1 MTRRYAIILLTVLLS
16 ILTAGAVTVSPRIFR
31 NYTAANGLADNGAQ
45 TIHCTKTGRLVI
57 STKGQINFYDGSAFS
72 YIDPIDENVYA
83 LPEYHGNYHLYFDKY
98 HHIWLKNT
106 GSVTCVELITER
118 FVQSIDDVFAEFG
131 VKERVLDLFVDR
143 RGVVW
148 LLTANGLY
156 SVETKRYIRP
166 RTGLNLQD
174 LEIYKDKYLML
185 FYQNGMM
192 DMYDTTTGKRI
203 VESRPYA
210 DSDARLYT
218 ASSAL
223 LLDSTKVYQL
233 RNGAKEAIL
242 MQYDAPTR
250 QWSELL
256 RTPYHMNNMAKRDSL
271 LFVPCEYGYWTLNLN
286 SHEATHYEGLMLG
299 NGQSLETDINV
310 IAFDR
315 QGGMWAGTETRG
327 ILYSKPYKHPFIPYA
342 WGTPTADQLGAM
354 MDHVNQYPKFRNRN
368 VNCVFKDSR
377 GWTWVGTA
385 QGLQVY
391 RRESDL
397 LPQVYTTKDG
407 LYNNIVHS
415 VVEDRDH
422 HIWVATSYGISVVL
436 FNEDDRVHYINSYN
450 QYDNVPNEVFVNGKA
465 ILLPDG
471 KIAMQS
477 LDHVVLFDPTKM
489 ATLDNDYPFKIYPK
503 LIKLMVNGIDVNPT
517 TEIDGNRILDRALS
531 RIWGIALNYN
541 QNSITMVFSALNYF
555 RPQQTFYRVRV
566 LGLDEEWRV
575 VSPFSSPDMVDKDG
589 LLHLPLIALRPGNY
603 TIQVQAS
610 LAPDVWDT
618 KPYEWTIE
626 INEPWWRSVGMFG
639 LLAFVL
645 VVMAGINL
653 FYYMKNANLRAMRN
667 SEEVGLINRIYSFVD
682 RCNMSTEVL
691 EPVVEEYTSTQ
702 PDPQVELDEDFLKIY
717 KKIAPVVE
725 LERKKKKMTMRRL
738 SNAAGMDAKTFYQ
751 VITTNI
757 FKSPRPLI
765 KQARLQKVERM
776 LRNTKEPLD
785 VIADKCGFISAN
797 FMIASFF
804 QVHRIT
810 PEQYRKKH

>member
-16 ILTAGAVTVSPRIFR
+16 ILTAGAVNVSPRIFR

-45 TIHCTKTGRLVI
+45 TILCTKTGRLVI
-57 STKGQINFYDGSAFS
+57 TTAGQINFYDGASFS
-72 YIDPIDENVYA
+72 YIDPLDENIYA
-83 LPEYHGNYHLYFDKY
+83 LSEYRGNYHLYFDKY

-118 FVQSIDDVFAEFG
+118 FVSSIEDVFAEFG
-131 VKERVLDLFVDR
+131 VKERVMDLFVDR
-143 RGVVW
+143 TGVVW

-156 SVETKRYIRP
+156 SVATKQYIKP
-166 RTGLNLQD
+166 RAGLNLQD
-174 LEIYKDKYLML
+174 LEVYKDKFLML
-185 FYQNGMM
+185 FYENGLME
-192 DMYDTTTGKRI
+192 MYDIAKGKRLT
-203 VESRPYA
+203 ENRPYN
-210 DSDARLYT
+210 DEMARHYA
-218 ASSAL
+218 ASSL
-223 LLDSTKVYQL
+223 TLLDSTKVYQI

-242 MQYDAPTR
+242 MQYDVPRKEWT
-250 QWSELL
+250 ELL
-256 RTPYHMNNMAKRDSL
+256 RTPYHLNSLVKHDSL
-271 LFVPCEYGYWTLNLN
+271 LYVPCEYGYWTVHEN
-286 SHEATHYEGLMLG
+286 SYETTHIEALSIVFGEP
-299 NGQSLETDINV
+299 LETDINV

-315 QGGMWAGTETRG
+315 QGGMWAGTENRG
-327 ILYSKPYKHPFIPYA
+327 ILYSMPYKQPFHAYP
-342 WGTPTADQLGAM
+342 WGTPIANQLGSM
-354 MDHVNQYPKFRNRN
+354 MSNVNQGPKFRDRT

-377 GWTWVGTA
+377 GWTWVGTS
-385 QGLQVY
+385 QGLLVY

-436 FNEDDRVHYINSYN
+436 FNEDGKVHFINSYN
-450 QYDNVPNEVFVNGKA
+450 EYDHVPNEAFVNGKA
-465 ILLPDG
+465 MLLPDG
-471 KIAMQS
+471 QIAMQS

-489 ATLDNDYPFKIYPK
+489 STLDNDYPFNIYPK

-517 TEIDGNRILDRALS
+517 TEIDGKRILDRALS
-531 RIWGIALNYN
+531 RIWGLDLNYN
-541 QNSITMVFSALNYF
+541 QNSLTLVFSALNYF

-575 VSPFSSPDMVDKDG
+575 LSSFCSDMVDKDG
-589 LLHLPLIALRPGNY
+589 LLHLPLIALRPGHY

-610 LAPDVWDT
+610 LSPDVWDT
-618 KPYEWTIE
+618 KPYEWTIDV
-626 INEPWWRSVGMFG
+626 NEPWWRSVGMFG

-667 SEEVGLINRIYSFVD
+667 SEEIGLINRIYAFVD
-682 RCNMSTEVL
+682 RCNTSAEVL
-691 EPVVEEYTSTQ
+691 EPVVEEYTSAQ

-717 KKIAPVVE
+717 KKIAHVVE
-725 LERKKKKMTMRRL
+725 FERKKKKMTMRRL

-765 KQARLQKVERM
+765 KQARLQQAERM
-776 LRNTKEPLD
+776 LRNTKEPLE
-785 VIADKCGFISAN
+785 VIADKCGFISVN
-797 FMIASFF
+797 FLISQFF
-804 QVHRIT
+804 QVYRVT
-810 PEQYRKKH
+810 PDQYRRKR

>member
-16 ILTAGAVTVSPRIFR
+16 ILTAGAVNVSPRVFR

-45 TIHCTKTGRLVI
+45 TILCTKTGRLVI
-57 STKGQINFYDGSAFS
+57 TTAGQINFYDGASFS
-72 YIDPIDENVYA
+72 YIDPLDENIYA
-83 LPEYHGNYHLYFDKY
+83 LSEYRGNYHLYFDKY

-118 FVQSIDDVFAEFG
+118 FVPSIEDVFAEFG
-131 VKERVLDLFVDR
+131 VKERVMDLFVDR
-143 RGVVW
+143 TGVVW

-156 SVETKRYIRP
+156 SVATKQYIKP
-166 RTGLNLQD
+166 RAGLNLQD
-174 LEIYKDKYLML
+174 LEVYKDKFLML
-185 FYQNGMM
+185 FYENGLME
-192 DMYDTTTGKRI
+192 MYDIAKGKRLT
-203 VESRPYA
+203 ENRPYN
-210 DSDARLYT
+210 DEMARHYA
-218 ASSAL
+218 ASSL
-223 LLDSTKVYQL
+223 TLLDSTKVYQI

-242 MQYDAPTR
+242 MQYDVPRKEWT
-250 QWSELL
+250 ELL
-256 RTPYHMNNMAKRDSL
+256 RTPYHLNSMVKRDSL
-271 LFVPCEYGYWTLNLN
+271 LYVPCEYGYWTVNEN
-286 SHEATHYEGLMLG
+286 NQETTHIEALSIVFGEP
-299 NGQSLETDINV
+299 LETDINV

-315 QGGMWAGTETRG
+315 QGGMWAGTENRG
-327 ILYSKPYKHPFIPYA
+327 ILYSMPYKQPFHAYA
-342 WGTPTADQLGAM
+342 WGTPIANQLGSM
-354 MDHVNQYPKFRNRN
+354 MSNVNQWPKFRDRT

-377 GWTWVGTA
+377 GWTWVGTS

-415 VVEDRDH
+415 IVEDQAH

-436 FNEDDRVHYINSYN
+436 FDEDGKVHFINSYN
-450 QYDNVPNEVFVNGKA
+450 EYDHVPNEVFVNGKA
-465 ILLPDG
+465 MLLPDG
-471 KIAMQS
+471 QIAMQS
-477 LDHVVLFDPTKM
+477 IDHVVLFDPTKM
-489 ATLDNDYPFKIYPK
+489 STLDNSYPFKIYPK
-503 LIKLMVNGIDVNPT
+503 LIKLMVNGIDVTPT
-517 TEIDGNRILDRALS
+517 TEIDGKRILDRALS
-531 RIWGIALNYN
+531 RVWGLDLNYN
-541 QNSITMVFSALNYF
+541 QNSLTLVFSALNYF

-575 VSPFSSPDMVDKDG
+575 LSPFSSDMVDKDG
-589 LLHLPLIALRPGNY
+589 LLHLPLIALRPGHY

-618 KPYEWTIE
+618 KPYEWTIDV
-626 INEPWWRSVGMFG
+626 NEPWWRSVGMFG

-667 SEEVGLINRIYSFVD
+667 SEEIGLINRIYAFVD
-682 RCNMSTEVL
+682 RCNTSAEVL
-691 EPVVEEYTSTQ
+691 EPVVEEYTLAQ

-717 KKIAPVVE
+717 KKIAHVVE
-725 LERKKKKMTMRRL
+725 FERKKKKMTMRRL

-765 KQARLQKVERM
+765 KQARLQQAERM
-776 LRNTKEPLD
+776 LRNTKEPLE
-785 VIADKCGFISAN
+785 VIADKCGFISVN
-797 FMIASFF
+797 FLISQFF
-804 QVHRIT
+804 QVHHVT
-810 PEQYRKKH
+810 PDQYRRKR

>member
-16 ILTAGAVTVSPRIFR
+16 ILTAGAVNVSPRVFR

-45 TIHCTKTGRLVI
+45 TILCTKTGRLVI
-57 STKGQINFYDGSAFS
+57 TTAGQINFYDGASFS
-72 YIDPIDENVYA
+72 YIDPLDENIYA
-83 LPEYHGNYHLYFDKY
+83 LSEYRGNYHLYFDKY

-118 FVQSIDDVFAEFG
+118 FVPSIEDVFAEFG
-131 VKERVLDLFVDR
+131 VKERVMDLFVDR
-143 RGVVW
+143 TGVVW

-156 SVETKRYIRP
+156 SVATKQYIKP
-166 RTGLNLQD
+166 RAGLNLQD
-174 LEIYKDKYLML
+174 LEVYKDKFLML
-185 FYQNGMM
+185 FYENGLME
-192 DMYDTTTGKRI
+192 MYDIAKGKRLT
-203 VESRPYA
+203 ENRPYN
-210 DSDARLYT
+210 DEMARHYA
-218 ASSAL
+218 ASSL
-223 LLDSTKVYQL
+223 VMMDSTKVYQI

-242 MQYDAPTR
+242 MQYDVPRKEWT
-250 QWSELL
+250 ELL
-256 RTPYHMNNMAKRDSL
+256 RTPYHLNSLVKHDSL
-271 LFVPCEYGYWTLNLN
+271 LYVPCEYGYWTV
-286 SHEATHYEGLMLG
+286 HESSYETTHIEALSILS
-299 NGQSLETDINV
+299 GQPLETDINV

-315 QGGMWAGTETRG
+315 QGGMWAGTESRG
-327 ILYSKPYKHPFIPYA
+327 ILYSRPYKPPFIPYA
-342 WGTPTADQLGAM
+342 WGTPTANQLGSM
-354 MDHVNQYPKFRNRN
+354 MSNVNQWPKFRDRT

-377 GWTWVGTA
+377 GWTWVGTS

-415 VVEDRDH
+415 IVEDQAH

-436 FNEDDRVHYINSYN
+436 FDEDDKVHFINSYN
-450 QYDNVPNEVFVNGKA
+450 EYDHVPNEVFVNGKA
-465 ILLPDG
+465 MLLPDG
-471 KIAMQS
+471 QIAMQS

-489 ATLDNDYPFKIYPK
+489 STLDNNYPFKIYPK
-503 LIKLMVNGIDVNPT
+503 LIKLMVNGIDVTPT
-517 TEIDGNRILDRALS
+517 TEIDGKRILDRALS
-531 RIWGIALNYN
+531 RVWGLDLNYN
-541 QNSITMVFSALNYF
+541 QNSLTLVFSALNYF

-566 LGLDEEWRV
+566 LGLDEEWRIL
-575 VSPFSSPDMVDKDG
+575 SPFSSDMVDKDG
-589 LLHLPLIALRPGNY
+589 LLHLPLIALRPGHY

-618 KPYEWTIE
+618 KPYEWTIDV
-626 INEPWWRSVGMFG
+626 NEPWWRSVGMFG

-667 SEEVGLINRIYSFVD
+667 SEEIGLINRIYAFVD
-682 RCNMSTEVL
+682 RCNTSAEVL
-691 EPVVEEYTSTQ
+691 EPVVEEYTSAQ

-717 KKIAPVVE
+717 KKIAHVVE
-725 LERKKKKMTMRRL
+725 FERKKKKMTMRRL

-765 KQARLQKVERM
+765 KQARLQQAERM
-776 LRNTKEPLD
+776 LRNTKEPLE
-785 VIADKCGFISAN
+785 VIADKCGFISVN
-797 FMIASFF
+797 FLISQFF
-804 QVHRIT
+804 QVHHVT
-810 PEQYRKKH
+810 PDQYRRKR

>member
-16 ILTAGAVTVSPRIFR
+16 ILTAGAVNVSPRIFR

-45 TIHCTKTGRLVI
+45 TILCTKTGRLVI
-57 STKGQINFYDGSAFS
+57 TTAGQINFYDGASFS
-72 YIDPIDENVYA
+72 YIDPLDENIYA
-83 LPEYHGNYHLYFDKY
+83 LSDYRGNYHLYFDKY

-118 FVQSIDDVFAEFG
+118 FVPSIEDVFAEFG
-131 VKERVLDLFVDR
+131 VKERVMDLFVDR
-143 RGVVW
+143 TGVVW

-156 SVETKRYIRP
+156 SVATKQYIKP
-166 RTGLNLQD
+166 RAGLNLQD
-174 LEIYKDKYLML
+174 LEVYKDKFLML
-185 FYQNGMM
+185 FYENGLME
-192 DMYDTTTGKRI
+192 MYDIAKGKRLA
-203 VESRPYA
+203 ENRPYN
-210 DSDARLYT
+210 DDMARHYA
-218 ASSAL
+218 ASSL
-223 LLDSTKVYQL
+223 VMMDSTKVYQI
-233 RNGAKEAIL
+233 RNGAKDAIL
-242 MQYDAPTR
+242 MQYDVPRKEWT
-250 QWSELL
+250 ELL
-256 RTPYHMNNMAKRDSL
+256 RTPYHLNSLVKHDSL
-271 LFVPCEYGYWTLNLN
+271 LYVPCEYGYWTV
-286 SHEATHYEGLMLG
+286 HESSYETTHIEALSIMS
-299 NGQSLETDINV
+299 GQPLETDINV

-315 QGGMWAGTETRG
+315 QGGMWAGTESRG
-327 ILYSKPYKHPFIPYA
+327 ILYSRPYKPPFIPYA
-342 WGTPTADQLGAM
+342 WGTPTANQLGSM
-354 MDHVNQYPKFRNRN
+354 MSNVNQWPKFRDRT

-377 GWTWVGTA
+377 GWTWVGTS

-415 VVEDRDH
+415 IVEDQAH

-436 FNEDDRVHYINSYN
+436 FDEDDKVHFINSYN
-450 QYDNVPNEVFVNGKA
+450 EYDHVPNEVFVNGKA
-465 ILLPDG
+465 MLLPDG
-471 KIAMQS
+471 QIAMQS

-489 ATLDNDYPFKIYPK
+489 STLDNSYPFKIYPK
-503 LIKLMVNGIDVNPT
+503 LIKLMVNGIDVTPT
-517 TEIDGNRILDRALS
+517 TEIDGKRILDRALS
-531 RIWGIALNYN
+531 RVWGLDLNYN
-541 QNSITMVFSALNYF
+541 QNSLTLVFSALNYF

-575 VSPFSSPDMVDKDG
+575 LSPFSSDMVDKDG
-589 LLHLPLIALRPGNY
+589 LLHLPLIALRPGHY

-618 KPYEWTIE
+618 RPYEWTIDV
-626 INEPWWRSVGMFG
+626 NEPWWRSVGLFG

-667 SEEVGLINRIYSFVD
+667 SEEIGLINRIYAFVD
-682 RCNMSTEVL
+682 RCNTSTEVL
-691 EPVVEEYTSTQ
+691 EPVVEEYTLAQ

-717 KKIAPVVE
+717 KKIAHVVE
-725 LERKKKKMTMRRL
+725 FERKKKKMTMRRL

-765 KQARLQKVERM
+765 KQARLQQAERM
-776 LRNTKEPLD
+776 LRNTKEPLE
-785 VIADKCGFISAN
+785 VIADKCGFISVN
-797 FMIASFF
+797 FLISQFF
-804 QVHRIT
+804 QVHHVT
-810 PEQYRKKH
+810 PDQYRRKR

>member
-16 ILTAGAVTVSPRIFR
+16 ILTAGAVNVSPRIFR

-57 STKGQINFYDGSAFS
+57 TTAGQINFFDGASFS
-72 YIDPIDENVYA
+72 YIDPLDENIYA
-83 LPEYHGNYHLYFDKY
+83 LSEYRGNYHLYFDKY

-118 FVQSIDDVFAEFG
+118 FVPSIEDVFAEFG
-131 VKERVLDLFVDR
+131 VKERVMDLFVDR
-143 RGVVW
+143 TGVVW

-156 SVETKRYIRP
+156 SVATKQYIKTRA
-166 RTGLNLQD
+166 GLNLQD
-174 LEIYKDKYLML
+174 LEVYKDKFLML
-185 FYQNGMM
+185 FYENGLME
-192 DMYDTTTGKRI
+192 MYDIAKGKRLT
-203 VESRPYA
+203 ENRPYN
-210 DSDARLYT
+210 DEMARHFA
-218 ASSAL
+218 ASSL
-223 LLDSTKVYQL
+223 TLLDSTKVYQI

-242 MQYDAPTR
+242 MQYDVPRKEWT
-250 QWSELL
+250 ELL
-256 RTPYHMNNMAKRDSL
+256 RTPYHLNSMVKRDSL
-271 LFVPCEYGYWTLNLN
+271 LYVPCEYGYWTVNEN
-286 SHEATHYEGLMLG
+286 NQETTHSEALSIVS
-299 NGQSLETDINV
+299 GQPLETDINV

-315 QGGMWAGTETRG
+315 QGGMWAGTENRG
-327 ILYSKPYKHPFIPYA
+327 ILYSMPYKQPFHAYA
-342 WGTPTADQLGAM
+342 WGTPIANQLGSM
-354 MDHVNQYPKFRNRN
+354 MSNVNQGPKFRDRT

-377 GWTWVGTA
+377 GWTWVGTS

-415 VVEDRDH
+415 IVEDQAH

-436 FNEDDRVHYINSYN
+436 FNEDGRVHYINSYN
-450 QYDNVPNEVFVNGKA
+450 EYDHVPNEAFVNGKA
-465 ILLPDG
+465 MLLPDG
-471 KIAMQS
+471 QIAMQS

-489 ATLDNDYPFKIYPK
+489 ATLDSNYPFKIYPK
-503 LIKLMVNGIDVNPT
+503 LIKLYVNGVDVNPT
-517 TEIDGNRILDRALS
+517 TEIDGKRILDRALS
-531 RIWGIALNYN
+531 RIWGLDLNYN
-541 QNSITMVFSALNYF
+541 QNSLTLVFSALNYF

-575 VSPFSSPDMVDKDG
+575 LSSFSSDMVDKDG
-589 LLHLPLIALRPGNY
+589 LLHLPLIALRPGHY
-603 TIQVQAS
+603 SIQVQAS

-618 KPYEWTIE
+618 KPYEWTIDV
-626 INEPWWRSVGMFG
+626 NEPWWRSVGMFG
-639 LLAFVL
+639 LLGFVL

-667 SEEVGLINRIYSFVD
+667 SEEIGLINRIYAFVD
-682 RCNMSTEVL
+682 RCNTSAEVL
-691 EPVVEEYTSTQ
+691 EPVVEEYTSAQ

-717 KKIAPVVE
+717 KKIAHVVE
-725 LERKKKKMTMRRL
+725 FERKKKKMTMRRL

-765 KQARLQKVERM
+765 KQARLQQAERM
-776 LRNTKEPLD
+776 LRNTKEPLE
-785 VIADKCGFISAN
+785 VIADKCGFISVN
-797 FMIASFF
+797 FLISQFF
-804 QVHRIT
+804 HVYRVT
-810 PEQYRKKH
+810 PDQYRRKR

>member
-16 ILTAGAVTVSPRIFR
+16 ILTAGAVNVSPRIFR

-45 TIHCTKTGRLVI
+45 TILCTKTGRLVI
-57 STKGQINFYDGSAFS
+57 TTAGQINFYDGASFS
-72 YIDPIDENVYA
+72 YIDPLDENIYA
-83 LPEYHGNYHLYFDKY
+83 LSDYRGNYHLYFDKY

-118 FVQSIDDVFAEFG
+118 FVPSIEDVFAEFG
-131 VKERVLDLFVDR
+131 VKERVMDLFVDR
-143 RGVVW
+143 TGVVW

-156 SVETKRYIRP
+156 SVATKQYIKP
-166 RTGLNLQD
+166 RAGLNLQD
-174 LEIYKDKYLML
+174 LEVYKDKFLML
-185 FYQNGMM
+185 FYENGLME
-192 DMYDTTTGKRI
+192 MYDIAKGKRLT
-203 VESRPYA
+203 ENRPYN
-210 DSDARLYT
+210 DEMARHYA
-218 ASSAL
+218 ASSL
-223 LLDSTKVYQL
+223 VMMDSTKVYQI
-233 RNGAKEAIL
+233 RNGAKDAIL
-242 MQYDAPTR
+242 MQYDVPRKEWT
-250 QWSELL
+250 ELL
-256 RTPYHMNNMAKRDSL
+256 RTPYHLNSLVKHDSL
-271 LFVPCEYGYWTLNLN
+271 LYVPCEYGYWTV
-286 SHEATHYEGLMLG
+286 HESSYETTHIEALSIMS
-299 NGQSLETDINV
+299 GQPLETDINV

-315 QGGMWAGTETRG
+315 QGGMWAGTESRG
-327 ILYSKPYKHPFIPYA
+327 ILYSRPYKPPFIPYA
-342 WGTPTADQLGAM
+342 WGTPTANQLGSM
-354 MDHVNQYPKFRNRN
+354 MSNVNQWPKFRDRT

-377 GWTWVGTA
+377 GWTWVGTS

-415 VVEDRDH
+415 IVEDQAH

-436 FNEDDRVHYINSYN
+436 FDEDDKVHFINSYN
-450 QYDNVPNEVFVNGKA
+450 EYDHVPNEVFVNGKA
-465 ILLPDG
+465 MLLPDG
-471 KIAMQS
+471 QIAMQS

-489 ATLDNDYPFKIYPK
+489 STLDNSYPFKIYPK

-517 TEIDGNRILDRALS
+517 TEIDGKRILDRALS
-531 RIWGIALNYN
+531 RVWGLDLNYN
-541 QNSITMVFSALNYF
+541 QNSLTLVFSALNYF

-575 VSPFSSPDMVDKDG
+575 LSPFSSDMVDKDG
-589 LLHLPLIALRPGNY
+589 LLHLPLIALRPGHY

-618 KPYEWTIE
+618 RPYEWTIDV
-626 INEPWWRSVGMFG
+626 NEPWWRSVGLFG

-667 SEEVGLINRIYSFVD
+667 SEEIGLINRIYAFVD
-682 RCNMSTEVL
+682 RCNTSAEVL
-691 EPVVEEYTSTQ
+691 EPVVEEYTSAQ

-717 KKIAPVVE
+717 KKIAHVVE
-725 LERKKKKMTMRRL
+725 FERKKKKMTMRRL

-765 KQARLQKVERM
+765 KQARLQQAERM
-776 LRNTKEPLD
+776 LRNTKEPLE
-785 VIADKCGFISAN
+785 VIADKCGFISVN
-797 FMIASFF
+797 FLISQFF
-804 QVHRIT
+804 QVHHVT
-810 PEQYRKKH
+810 PDQYRRKR

>member
-16 ILTAGAVTVSPRIFR
+16 ILTAGAVNVSPRIFR

-45 TIHCTKTGRLVI
+45 TILCTKTGRLVI
-57 STKGQINFYDGSAFS
+57 TTAGQINFYDGASFS
-72 YIDPIDENVYA
+72 YIDPLDENIYA
-83 LPEYHGNYHLYFDKY
+83 LSDYRGNYHLYFDKY

-118 FVQSIDDVFAEFG
+118 FVPSIEDVFAEFG
-131 VKERVLDLFVDR
+131 VKERVMDLFVDR
-143 RGVVW
+143 TGVVW

-156 SVETKRYIRP
+156 SVATKQYIKP
-166 RTGLNLQD
+166 RAGLNLQD
-174 LEIYKDKYLML
+174 LEVYKDKFLML
-185 FYQNGMM
+185 FYENGLME
-192 DMYDTTTGKRI
+192 MYDIAKGKRLA
-203 VESRPYA
+203 ENRPYN
-210 DSDARLYT
+210 DDMARHYS
-218 ASSAL
+218 ASSL
-223 LLDSTKVYQL
+223 VMMDSTKVYQI
-233 RNGAKEAIL
+233 RNGAKDAIL
-242 MQYDAPTR
+242 MQYDVPRKEWT
-250 QWSELL
+250 ELL
-256 RTPYHMNNMAKRDSL
+256 RTPYHLNSLVKHDSL
-271 LFVPCEYGYWTLNLN
+271 LYVPCEYGYWTV
-286 SHEATHYEGLMLG
+286 HESSYETNHIEALSIVS
-299 NGQSLETDINV
+299 GQPLETDINV

-315 QGGMWAGTETRG
+315 QGGMWAGTESRG
-327 ILYSKPYKHPFIPYA
+327 ILYSRPYKPPFIPYA
-342 WGTPTADQLGAM
+342 WGTPTANQLGSM
-354 MDHVNQYPKFRNRN
+354 MSNVNQWPKFRDRT

-377 GWTWVGTA
+377 GWTWVGTS

-415 VVEDRDH
+415 IVEDQAH

-436 FNEDDRVHYINSYN
+436 FDEDGKVHFINSYN
-450 QYDNVPNEVFVNGKA
+450 EYDHVPNEVFVNGKA
-465 ILLPDG
+465 MLLPDG
-471 KIAMQS
+471 QIAMQS

-489 ATLDNDYPFKIYPK
+489 STLDNNYPFKIYPK
-503 LIKLMVNGIDVNPT
+503 LIKLMVNGIDVTPT
-517 TEIDGNRILDRALS
+517 TEIDGKRILNRALS
-531 RIWGIALNYN
+531 RVWGLDLNYN
-541 QNSITMVFSALNYF
+541 QNSLTLVFSALNYF

-575 VSPFSSPDMVDKDG
+575 LSPFSSDMVDKDG
-589 LLHLPLIALRPGNY
+589 LLHLPLIALRPGHY

-618 KPYEWTIE
+618 RPYEWTIDV
-626 INEPWWRSVGMFG
+626 NEPWWRSVGLFG

-667 SEEVGLINRIYSFVD
+667 SEEIGLINRIYAFVD
-682 RCNMSTEVL
+682 RCNTSAEVL
-691 EPVVEEYTSTQ
+691 EPVVEEYTSSQ
-702 PDPQVELDEDFLKIY
+702 LDPQVELDADFLKIY

-765 KQARLQKVERM
+765 KQARLQQAERM
-776 LRNTKEPLD
+776 LRNTKEPLE
-785 VIADKCGFISAN
+785 VIADKCGFISVN
-797 FMIASFF
+797 FLISQFF
-804 QVHRIT
+804 QVYRVT
-810 PEQYRKKH
+810 PDQYRRKR

>member
-16 ILTAGAVTVSPRIFR
+16 ILTAGAVNVSPRIFR

-45 TIHCTKTGRLVI
+45 TILCTKTGRLVI
-57 STKGQINFYDGSAFS
+57 TTAGQINFYDGASFS
-72 YIDPIDENVYA
+72 YIDPLDENIYA
-83 LPEYHGNYHLYFDKY
+83 LSEYRGNYHLYFDKY

-118 FVQSIDDVFAEFG
+118 FVSSIEDVFAEFG
-131 VKERVLDLFVDR
+131 VKERVMDLFVDR
-143 RGVVW
+143 TGVVW

-156 SVETKRYIRP
+156 SVATKQYIKP
-166 RTGLNLQD
+166 RAGLNLQD
-174 LEIYKDKYLML
+174 LEVYKDKFLML
-185 FYQNGMM
+185 FYENGLME
-192 DMYDTTTGKRI
+192 MYDIAKGKRLA
-203 VESRPYA
+203 ENRPYN
-210 DSDARLYT
+210 DDMARHYA
-218 ASSAL
+218 ASSL
-223 LLDSTKVYQL
+223 VMMDSTKVYQI
-233 RNGAKEAIL
+233 RNGAKDAIL
-242 MQYDAPTR
+242 MQYDVPRKEWT
-250 QWSELL
+250 ELL
-256 RTPYHMNNMAKRDSL
+256 RTPYHLNSLVKHDSL
-271 LFVPCEYGYWTLNLN
+271 LYVPCEYGYWTV
-286 SHEATHYEGLMLG
+286 HESSYETTHIEALSIVS
-299 NGQSLETDINV
+299 GQPLETDINV

-315 QGGMWAGTETRG
+315 QGGMWAGTESRG
-327 ILYSKPYKHPFIPYA
+327 ILYSRPYKPPFIPYA
-342 WGTPTADQLGAM
+342 WGTPTANQLGSM
-354 MDHVNQYPKFRNRN
+354 MSNVNQWPKFRDRT

-377 GWTWVGTA
+377 GWTWVGTS

-415 VVEDRDH
+415 IVEDQAH

-436 FNEDDRVHYINSYN
+436 FDEDDKVHFINSYN
-450 QYDNVPNEVFVNGKA
+450 EYDHVPNEVFVNGKA
-465 ILLPDG
+465 MLLPDG
-471 KIAMQS
+471 QIAMQS

-489 ATLDNDYPFKIYPK
+489 STLDNNYPFKIYPK
-503 LIKLMVNGIDVNPT
+503 LIKLMVNGIDVTPT
-517 TEIDGNRILDRALS
+517 TEIDGKRILDRALS
-531 RIWGIALNYN
+531 RVWGLDLNYN
-541 QNSITMVFSALNYF
+541 QNSLTLVFSALNYF

-575 VSPFSSPDMVDKDG
+575 LSPFSSDMVDKDG
-589 LLHLPLIALRPGNY
+589 LLHLPLIALRPGHY

-618 KPYEWTIE
+618 KPYEWTIDV
-626 INEPWWRSVGMFG
+626 NEPWWRSVGLFG

-667 SEEVGLINRIYSFVD
+667 SEEIGLINRIYAFVD
-682 RCNMSTEVL
+682 RCNTSTEVL
-691 EPVVEEYTSTQ
+691 EPVVEEYTLAQ

-717 KKIAPVVE
+717 KKIAHVVE
-725 LERKKKKMTMRRL
+725 FERKKKKMTMRRL

-765 KQARLQKVERM
+765 KQARLQQAERM
-776 LRNTKEPLD
+776 LRNTKEPLE
-785 VIADKCGFISAN
+785 VIADKCGFISVN
-797 FMIASFF
+797 FLISQFF
-804 QVHRIT
+804 QVHHVT
-810 PEQYRKKH
+810 PDQYRRKR

>member
-16 ILTAGAVTVSPRIFR
+16 ILTAGAVNVSPRIFR

-45 TIHCTKTGRLVI
+45 TILCTKTGRLVI
-57 STKGQINFYDGSAFS
+57 TTAGQINFYDGASFS
-72 YIDPIDENVYA
+72 YIDPLDENIYA
-83 LPEYHGNYHLYFDKY
+83 LSDYRGNYHLYFDKY

-118 FVQSIDDVFAEFG
+118 FVPSIEDVFAEFG
-131 VKERVLDLFVDR
+131 VKERVMDLFVDR
-143 RGVVW
+143 TGVVW

-156 SVETKRYIRP
+156 SVETKQYIKP
-166 RTGLNLQD
+166 RAGLNLQD
-174 LEIYKDKYLML
+174 LEVYKDKFLML
-185 FYQNGMM
+185 FYENGLME
-192 DMYDTTTGKRI
+192 MYDIAKGKRLT
-203 VESRPYA
+203 ENRPYN
-210 DSDARLYT
+210 DEMARHYA
-218 ASSAL
+218 ASSL
-223 LLDSTKVYQL
+223 VMMDSTKVYQI

-242 MQYDAPTR
+242 MQYDVPRKEWT
-250 QWSELL
+250 ELL
-256 RTPYHMNNMAKRDSL
+256 RTPYHLNSLVKHDSL
-271 LFVPCEYGYWTLNLN
+271 LYVPCEYGYWTV
-286 SHEATHYEGLMLG
+286 HESSYETTHIEALSILS
-299 NGQSLETDINV
+299 GQPLETDINV

-315 QGGMWAGTETRG
+315 QGGMWAGTENRG
-327 ILYSKPYKHPFIPYA
+327 ILYSRPYKPPFDAYP
-342 WGTPTADQLGAM
+342 WGTPIANQLGSM
-354 MDHVNQYPKFRNRN
+354 MSNVNQWPKFRDRT

-377 GWTWVGTA
+377 GWTWVGTS

-436 FNEDDRVHYINSYN
+436 FNEDDKVHFINSYN
-450 QYDNVPNEVFVNGKA
+450 EYDHVPNEVFVNGKA
-465 ILLPDG
+465 MLLPDG
-471 KIAMQS
+471 QIAMQS

-489 ATLDNDYPFKIYPK
+489 STLDNNYPFKIYPK

-517 TEIDGNRILDRALS
+517 TEIDGKRILDRALS
-531 RIWGIALNYN
+531 RVWGLDLNYN
-541 QNSITMVFSALNYF
+541 QNSLTLVFSALNYF

-575 VSPFSSPDMVDKDG
+575 LSPFSSDMVDKDG
-589 LLHLPLIALRPGNY
+589 LLHLPLIALRPGHY

-618 KPYEWTIE
+618 KPYEWTIDV
-626 INEPWWRSVGMFG
+626 NEPWWRSVGLFG

-667 SEEVGLINRIYSFVD
+667 SEEIGLINRIYAFVD
-682 RCNMSTEVL
+682 RCNTSAEVL
-691 EPVVEEYTSTQ
+691 EPVVEEYTSAQ

-717 KKIAPVVE
+717 KKIAHVVE
-725 LERKKKKMTMRRL
+725 FERKKKKMTMRRL

-765 KQARLQKVERM
+765 KQARLQQAERM
-776 LRNTKEPLD
+776 LRNTKEPLE
-785 VIADKCGFISAN
+785 VIADKCGFISVN
-797 FMIASFF
+797 FLISQFF
-804 QVHRIT
+804 QVHHVT
-810 PEQYRKKH
+810 PDQYRRKR

>member
-1 MTRRYAIILLTVLLS
+1 VLLS
-16 ILTAGAVTVSPRIFR
+16 ILTAGAVNVSPRIFR

-45 TIHCTKTGRLVI
+45 TILCTKTGRLVI
-57 STKGQINFYDGSAFS
+57 TTAGQINFYDGASFS
-72 YIDPIDENVYA
+72 YIDPLDENIYA
-83 LPEYHGNYHLYFDKY
+83 LSDYRGNYHLYFDKY

-118 FVQSIDDVFAEFG
+118 FVPSIEDVFAEFG
-131 VKERVLDLFVDR
+131 VKERVMDLFVDR
-143 RGVVW
+143 TGVVW

-156 SVETKRYIRP
+156 SVATKQYIKP
-166 RTGLNLQD
+166 RAGLNLQD
-174 LEIYKDKYLML
+174 LEVYKDKFLML
-185 FYQNGMM
+185 FYENGLME
-192 DMYDTTTGKRI
+192 MYDIAKGKR
-203 VESRPYA
+203 VAENRPYN
-210 DSDARLYT
+210 DDMARHYA
-218 ASSAL
+218 ASSL
-223 LLDSTKVYQL
+223 VMMDSTKVYQI
-233 RNGAKEAIL
+233 RNGAKDAIL
-242 MQYDAPTR
+242 MQYDVPRKEWT
-250 QWSELL
+250 ELL
-256 RTPYHMNNMAKRDSL
+256 RTPYHLNSLVKHDSL
-271 LFVPCEYGYWTLNLN
+271 LYVPCEYGYWTV
-286 SHEATHYEGLMLG
+286 HESSYETTHIEALSIMS
-299 NGQSLETDINV
+299 GQPLETDINV

-315 QGGMWAGTETRG
+315 QGGMWAGTESRG
-327 ILYSKPYKHPFIPYA
+327 ILYSRPYKPPFIPYA
-342 WGTPTADQLGAM
+342 WGTPTANQLGSM
-354 MDHVNQYPKFRNRN
+354 MSNVNQWPKFRDRT

-377 GWTWVGTA
+377 GWTWVGTS

-436 FNEDDRVHYINSYN
+436 FDEDDKVHFINSYN
-450 QYDNVPNEVFVNGKA
+450 EYDHVPNEVFVNGKA
-465 ILLPDG
+465 MLLPDG
-471 KIAMQS
+471 QIAMQS

-489 ATLDNDYPFKIYPK
+489 STLDNNYPFKIYPK
-503 LIKLMVNGIDVNPT
+503 LIKLMVNGIDVTPT
-517 TEIDGNRILDRALS
+517 TEIDGKRILDRALS
-531 RIWGIALNYN
+531 RVWGLDLNYN
-541 QNSITMVFSALNYF
+541 QNSLTLVFSALNYF

-575 VSPFSSPDMVDKDG
+575 LSPFSSDMVDKDG
-589 LLHLPLIALRPGNY
+589 LLHLPLIALRPGHY

-618 KPYEWTIE
+618 RPYEWTIDV
-626 INEPWWRSVGMFG
+626 NEPWWRSVGLFG

-667 SEEVGLINRIYSFVD
+667 SEEIGLINRIYAFVD
-682 RCNMSTEVL
+682 RCNTSAEVL
-691 EPVVEEYTSTQ
+691 EPVVEEYTSAQ

-717 KKIAPVVE
+717 KKIAHVVE
-725 LERKKKKMTMRRL
+725 FERKKKKMTMRRL

-765 KQARLQKVERM
+765 KQARLQQAERM
-776 LRNTKEPLD
+776 LRNTKEPLE
-785 VIADKCGFISAN
+785 VIADKCGFISVN
-797 FMIASFF
+797 FLISQFF
-804 QVHRIT
+804 QVHHVT
-810 PEQYRKKH
+810 PDQYRRKR

>member
-16 ILTAGAVTVSPRIFR
+16 ILTAGAVNVSPRVFR

-45 TIHCTKTGRLVI
+45 TILCTKTGRLVI
-57 STKGQINFYDGSAFS
+57 TTAGQINFYDGASFS
-72 YIDPIDENVYA
+72 YIDPLDENIYA
-83 LPEYHGNYHLYFDKY
+83 LSEYRGNYHLYFDKY

-118 FVQSIDDVFAEFG
+118 FVPSIEDVFAEFG
-131 VKERVLDLFVDR
+131 VKERVMDLFVDR
-143 RGVVW
+143 TGVVW

-156 SVETKRYIRP
+156 SVATKQYIKP
-166 RTGLNLQD
+166 RAGLNLQD
-174 LEIYKDKYLML
+174 LEVYKDKFLML
-185 FYQNGMM
+185 FYENGLME
-192 DMYDTTTGKRI
+192 MYDIAKGKRLT
-203 VESRPYA
+203 ENRPYN
-210 DSDARLYT
+210 DEMARHYT
-218 ASSAL
+218 ASSL
-223 LLDSTKVYQL
+223 VMMDSTKVYQI
-233 RNGAKEAIL
+233 RNGAKDAIL
-242 MQYDAPTR
+242 MQYDVPRKEWT
-250 QWSELL
+250 ELL
-256 RTPYHMNNMAKRDSL
+256 RTPYHLNSLVKHDSL
-271 LFVPCEYGYWTLNLN
+271 LYVPCEYGYWTV
-286 SHEATHYEGLMLG
+286 HESSYETTHIEALSIMS
-299 NGQSLETDINV
+299 GQPLETDINV

-315 QGGMWAGTETRG
+315 QGGMWAGTESRG
-327 ILYSKPYKHPFIPYA
+327 ILYSRPYKPPFIPYA
-342 WGTPTADQLGAM
+342 WGTPTANQLGSM
-354 MDHVNQYPKFRNRN
+354 MSNVNQWPKFRDRT

-377 GWTWVGTA
+377 GWTWVGTS

-415 VVEDRDH
+415 IVEDQAH

-436 FNEDDRVHYINSYN
+436 FDEDGRVHYINSYN
-450 QYDNVPNEVFVNGKA
+450 EYDHVPNEVFVNGKA
-465 ILLPDG
+465 MLLPDG
-471 KIAMQS
+471 QIAMQS

-489 ATLDNDYPFKIYPK
+489 STLDNSYPFKIYPK
-503 LIKLMVNGIDVNPT
+503 LIKLMVNGIDVTPT
-517 TEIDGNRILDRALS
+517 TEIDGKRILERALS
-531 RIWGIALNYN
+531 RVWGLDLNYN
-541 QNSITMVFSALNYF
+541 QNSLTLVFSALNYF

-575 VSPFSSPDMVDKDG
+575 LSPFSSDMVDKDG
-589 LLHLPLIALRPGNY
+589 LLHLPLIALRPGHY

-626 INEPWWRSVGMFG
+626 INEPWWRSVGLFG

-667 SEEVGLINRIYSFVD
+667 SEEIGLINRIYAFVD
-682 RCNMSTEVL
+682 RCNTSAEVL
-691 EPVVEEYTSTQ
+691 EPVVEEYTSAQ

-717 KKIAPVVE
+717 KKIAHVVE
-725 LERKKKKMTMRRL
+725 FERKKKKMTMRRL

-765 KQARLQKVERM
+765 KQARLQQAERM
-776 LRNTKEPLD
+776 LRNTKEPLE
-785 VIADKCGFISAN
+785 VIADKCGFISVN
-797 FMIASFF
+797 FLISQFF
-804 QVHRIT
+804 QVHHVT
-810 PEQYRKKH
+810 PDQYRRKR

>member
-16 ILTAGAVTVSPRIFR
+16 ILTAGAVNVSPRIFR

-45 TIHCTKTGRLVI
+45 TILCTKTGRLVI
-57 STKGQINFYDGSAFS
+57 TTAGQINFYDGASFS
-72 YIDPIDENVYA
+72 YIDPLDENIYA
-83 LPEYHGNYHLYFDKY
+83 LSDYRGNYHLYFDKY

-118 FVQSIDDVFAEFG
+118 FVPSIEDVFAEFG
-131 VKERVLDLFVDR
+131 VKERVMDLFVDR
-143 RGVVW
+143 TGVVW

-156 SVETKRYIRP
+156 SVATKQYIKP
-166 RTGLNLQD
+166 RAGLNLQD
-174 LEIYKDKYLML
+174 LEVYKDKFLML
-185 FYQNGMM
+185 FYENGLME
-192 DMYDTTTGKRI
+192 MYDIAKGKRLT
-203 VESRPYA
+203 ENRPYN
-210 DSDARLYT
+210 DEMARHYA
-218 ASSAL
+218 ASSL
-223 LLDSTKVYQL
+223 VMMDSTKVYQI
-233 RNGAKEAIL
+233 RNGAKDAIL
-242 MQYDAPTR
+242 MQYDVPRKEWT
-250 QWSELL
+250 ELL
-256 RTPYHMNNMAKRDSL
+256 RTPYHLNSLVKHDSL
-271 LFVPCEYGYWTLNLN
+271 LYVPCEYGYWTV
-286 SHEATHYEGLMLG
+286 HESSYETTHIEALSIVS
-299 NGQSLETDINV
+299 GQPLETDINV

-315 QGGMWAGTETRG
+315 QGGMWAGTESRG
-327 ILYSKPYKHPFIPYA
+327 ILYSRPYKPPFIPYA
-342 WGTPTADQLGAM
+342 WGTPTANQLGSM
-354 MDHVNQYPKFRNRN
+354 MSNVNQWPKFRDRT

-377 GWTWVGTA
+377 GWTWVGTS

-415 VVEDRDH
+415 IVEDQAH

-436 FNEDDRVHYINSYN
+436 FDEDGKVHFINSYN
-450 QYDNVPNEVFVNGKA
+450 EYDHVPNEVFVNGKA
-465 ILLPDG
+465 MLLPDG
-471 KIAMQS
+471 QIAMQS

-489 ATLDNDYPFKIYPK
+489 STLDNNYPFKIYPK
-503 LIKLMVNGIDVNPT
+503 LIKLMVNGIDVTPT
-517 TEIDGNRILDRALS
+517 TEIDGKRILDRALS
-531 RIWGIALNYN
+531 RVWGLDLNYN
-541 QNSITMVFSALNYF
+541 QNSLTLVFSALNYF

-575 VSPFSSPDMVDKDG
+575 LSPFSSDMVDKDG
-589 LLHLPLIALRPGNY
+589 LLHLPLIALRPGHY

-618 KPYEWTIE
+618 RPYEWTIDV
-626 INEPWWRSVGMFG
+626 NEPWWRSVGLFG

-667 SEEVGLINRIYSFVD
+667 SEEIGLINRIYAFVD
-682 RCNMSTEVL
+682 RCNTSTEVL
-691 EPVVEEYTSTQ
+691 EPVIEEYTSAQ

-717 KKIAPVVE
+717 KKIAHVVE
-725 LERKKKKMTMRRL
+725 FERKKKKMTMRRL

-765 KQARLQKVERM
+765 KQARLQQAERM
-776 LRNTKEPLD
+776 LRNTKEPLE
-785 VIADKCGFISAN
+785 VIADKCGFISVN
-797 FMIASFF
+797 FLISQFF
-804 QVHRIT
+804 QVHHVT
-810 PEQYRKKH
+810 PDQYRRKR

>member
-16 ILTAGAVTVSPRIFR
+16 ILTAGAVNVSPRIFR

-45 TIHCTKTGRLVI
+45 TILCTKTGRLVI
-57 STKGQINFYDGSAFS
+57 TTAGQINFYDGASFS
-72 YIDPIDENVYA
+72 YIDPLDENIYA
-83 LPEYHGNYHLYFDKY
+83 LSDYRGNYHLYFDKY

-118 FVQSIDDVFAEFG
+118 FVPSIEDVFAEFG
-131 VKERVLDLFVDR
+131 VKERVMDLFVDR
-143 RGVVW
+143 TGVVW

-156 SVETKRYIRP
+156 SVATKQYIKP
-166 RTGLNLQD
+166 RAGLNLQD
-174 LEIYKDKYLML
+174 LEVYKDKFLML
-185 FYQNGMM
+185 FYENGLME
-192 DMYDTTTGKRI
+192 MYDITKGKR
-203 VESRPYA
+203 VAENRPYN
-210 DSDARLYT
+210 DEMARHYA
-218 ASSAL
+218 ASSL
-223 LLDSTKVYQL
+223 VMMDSTKVYQI
-233 RNGAKEAIL
+233 RNGAKDAIL
-242 MQYDAPTR
+242 MQYDVPRKEWT
-250 QWSELL
+250 ELL
-256 RTPYHMNNMAKRDSL
+256 RTPYHLNSLVKHDSL
-271 LFVPCEYGYWTLNLN
+271 LYVPCEYGYWTV
-286 SHEATHYEGLMLG
+286 HESSYETTHIEALSIMS
-299 NGQSLETDINV
+299 GQPLETDINV

-315 QGGMWAGTETRG
+315 QGGMWAGTESRG
-327 ILYSKPYKHPFIPYA
+327 ILYSRPYKPPFIPYA
-342 WGTPTADQLGAM
+342 WGTPTANQLGSM
-354 MDHVNQYPKFRNRN
+354 MSNVNQWPKFRDRT

-377 GWTWVGTA
+377 GWTWVGTS

-415 VVEDRDH
+415 IVEDQAH

-436 FNEDDRVHYINSYN
+436 FDEDDKVHFINSYN
-450 QYDNVPNEVFVNGKA
+450 EYDHVPNEVFVNGKA
-465 ILLPDG
+465 MLLPDG
-471 KIAMQS
+471 QIAMQS

-489 ATLDNDYPFKIYPK
+489 STLDNNYPFKIYPK
-503 LIKLMVNGIDVNPT
+503 LIKLMVNGIDVTPT
-517 TEIDGNRILDRALS
+517 TEIDGKRILDRALS
-531 RIWGIALNYN
+531 RVWGLDLNYN
-541 QNSITMVFSALNYF
+541 QNSLTLVFSALNYF

-575 VSPFSSPDMVDKDG
+575 LSPFSSDMVDKDG

-618 KPYEWTIE
+618 RPYEWTIE
-626 INEPWWRSVGMFG
+626 INEPWWRSVGLFG

-667 SEEVGLINRIYSFVD
+667 SEEIGLINRIYAFVD
-682 RCNMSTEVL
+682 RCNTSAEVL
-691 EPVVEEYTSTQ
+691 EPVVEEYTSAQ

-717 KKIAPVVE
+717 KKIAHVVE
-725 LERKKKKMTMRRL
+725 FERKKKKMTMRRL

-765 KQARLQKVERM
+765 KQARLQQAERM
-776 LRNTKEPLD
+776 LRNTKEPLE
-785 VIADKCGFISAN
+785 VIADKCGFISVN
-797 FMIASFF
+797 FLISQFF
-804 QVHRIT
+804 QVHHVT
-810 PEQYRKKH
+810 PDQYRRKR

>member
-16 ILTAGAVTVSPRIFR
+16 ILTAGAVNVSPRIFR

-45 TIHCTKTGRLVI
+45 TILCTKTGRLVI
-57 STKGQINFYDGSAFS
+57 TTAGQINFYDGASFS
-72 YIDPIDENVYA
+72 YIDPLDENIYA
-83 LPEYHGNYHLYFDKY
+83 LSDYRGNYHLYFDKY

-118 FVQSIDDVFAEFG
+118 FVPSIEDVFAEFG
-131 VKERVLDLFVDR
+131 VKERVMDLFVDR
-143 RGVVW
+143 TGVVW

-156 SVETKRYIRP
+156 SVATKQYIKP
-166 RTGLNLQD
+166 RAGLNLQD
-174 LEIYKDKYLML
+174 LEVYKDKFLML
-185 FYQNGMM
+185 FYENGLME
-192 DMYDTTTGKRI
+192 MYDITKGKR
-203 VESRPYA
+203 VAENRPYN
-210 DSDARLYT
+210 DEMARHYA
-218 ASSAL
+218 ASSL
-223 LLDSTKVYQL
+223 VMMDSTKVYQI
-233 RNGAKEAIL
+233 RNGAKDAIL
-242 MQYDAPTR
+242 MQYDVPRKEWT
-250 QWSELL
+250 ELL
-256 RTPYHMNNMAKRDSL
+256 RTPYHLNSLVKHDSL
-271 LFVPCEYGYWTLNLN
+271 LYVPCEYGYWTVNEN
-286 SHEATHYEGLMLG
+286 NQETTHIEALSIMS
-299 NGQSLETDINV
+299 GQPLETDINV

-315 QGGMWAGTETRG
+315 QGGMWAGTESRG
-327 ILYSKPYKHPFIPYA
+327 ILYSRPYKPPFIPYA
-342 WGTPTADQLGAM
+342 WGTPTANQLGSM
-354 MDHVNQYPKFRNRN
+354 MSNVNQWPKFRDRT

-377 GWTWVGTA
+377 GWTWVGTS

-415 VVEDRDH
+415 IVEDQAH

-436 FNEDDRVHYINSYN
+436 FDEDDKVHFINSYN
-450 QYDNVPNEVFVNGKA
+450 EYDHVPNEVFVNGKA
-465 ILLPDG
+465 MLLPDG
-471 KIAMQS
+471 QIAMQS

-489 ATLDNDYPFKIYPK
+489 STLDNNYPFKIYPK
-503 LIKLMVNGIDVNPT
+503 LIKLMVNGIDVTPT
-517 TEIDGNRILDRALS
+517 TEIDGKRILDRALS
-531 RIWGIALNYN
+531 RVWGLDLNYN
-541 QNSITMVFSALNYF
+541 QNSLTLVFSALNYF

-575 VSPFSSPDMVDKDG
+575 LSPFSSDMVDKDG
-589 LLHLPLIALRPGNY
+589 LLHLPLIALRPGHY

-618 KPYEWTIE
+618 RPYEWTIDV
-626 INEPWWRSVGMFG
+626 NEPWWRSVGLFG

-667 SEEVGLINRIYSFVD
+667 SEEIGLINRIYAFVD
-682 RCNMSTEVL
+682 RCNTSTEVL
-691 EPVVEEYTSTQ
+691 EPVVEEYTSAQ

-717 KKIAPVVE
+717 KKIAHVVE
-725 LERKKKKMTMRRL
+725 FERKKKKMTMRRL

-765 KQARLQKVERM
+765 KQARLQQAERM
-776 LRNTKEPLD
+776 LRNTKEPLE
-785 VIADKCGFISAN
+785 VIADKCGFISVN
-797 FMIASFF
+797 FLISQFF
-804 QVHRIT
+804 QVHHVT
-810 PEQYRKKH
+810 PDQYRRKR

>member
-16 ILTAGAVTVSPRIFR
+16 ILTAGAVNVSPRVFR

-45 TIHCTKTGRLVI
+45 TILCTKTGRLVI
-57 STKGQINFYDGSAFS
+57 TTAGQINFYDGASFS
-72 YIDPIDENVYA
+72 YIDPLDENIYA
-83 LPEYHGNYHLYFDKY
+83 LSDYRGNYHLYFDKY

-118 FVQSIDDVFAEFG
+118 FVPSIEDVFAEFG
-131 VKERVLDLFVDR
+131 VKERVMDLFVDR
-143 RGVVW
+143 TGVVW

-156 SVETKRYIRP
+156 SVATKQYIKP
-166 RTGLNLQD
+166 RAGLNLQD
-174 LEIYKDKYLML
+174 LEVYKDKFLML
-185 FYQNGMM
+185 FYENGLME
-192 DMYDTTTGKRI
+192 MYDIAKGKRLA
-203 VESRPYA
+203 ENRPYN
-210 DSDARLYT
+210 DDMARHYA
-218 ASSAL
+218 ASSL
-223 LLDSTKVYQL
+223 VMMDSTKVYQI
-233 RNGAKEAIL
+233 RNGAKDAIL
-242 MQYDAPTR
+242 MQYDVPRKEWT
-250 QWSELL
+250 ELL
-256 RTPYHMNNMAKRDSL
+256 RTPYHLNSLVKHDSL
-271 LFVPCEYGYWTLNLN
+271 LYVPCEYGYWTV
-286 SHEATHYEGLMLG
+286 HESSYETTHIEALSIMS
-299 NGQSLETDINV
+299 GQPLETDINV

-315 QGGMWAGTETRG
+315 QGGMWAGTESRG
-327 ILYSKPYKHPFIPYA
+327 ILYSRPYKPPFIPYA
-342 WGTPTADQLGAM
+342 WGTPTANQLGSM
-354 MDHVNQYPKFRNRN
+354 MSNVNQWPKFRDRT

-377 GWTWVGTA
+377 GWTWVGTS

-415 VVEDRDH
+415 IVEDQAH

-436 FNEDDRVHYINSYN
+436 FDEDGKVYFINSYN
-450 QYDNVPNEVFVNGKA
+450 EYDHVPNEVFVNGKA
-465 ILLPDG
+465 MLLPDG
-471 KIAMQS
+471 QIAMQS

-489 ATLDNDYPFKIYPK
+489 STLDNSYPFKIYPK

-517 TEIDGNRILDRALS
+517 TEIDGKRILDRALS
-531 RIWGIALNYN
+531 RVWGLDLNYN
-541 QNSITMVFSALNYF
+541 QNSLTLVFSALNYF

-575 VSPFSSPDMVDKDG
+575 LSPFSSDMVDKDG
-589 LLHLPLIALRPGNY
+589 LLHLPLIALRPGHY

-618 KPYEWTIE
+618 RPYEWTIDV
-626 INEPWWRSVGMFG
+626 NEPWWRSVGLFG

-667 SEEVGLINRIYSFVD
+667 SEEIGLINRIYAFVD
-682 RCNMSTEVL
+682 RCNTSAEVL
-691 EPVVEEYTSTQ
+691 EPVVEEYTSAQ

-717 KKIAPVVE
+717 KKIAHVVE
-725 LERKKKKMTMRRL
+725 FERKKKKMTMRRL

-765 KQARLQKVERM
+765 KQARLQQAERM
-776 LRNTKEPLD
+776 LRNTKEPLE
-785 VIADKCGFISAN
+785 VIADKCGFISVN
-797 FMIASFF
+797 FLISQFF
-804 QVHRIT
+804 QVHHVT
-810 PEQYRKKH
+810 PDQYRRKR

>member
-16 ILTAGAVTVSPRIFR
+16 ILTAGAVNVSPRVFR

-45 TIHCTKTGRLVI
+45 TILCTKTGRLVI
-57 STKGQINFYDGSAFS
+57 TTAGQINFYDGASFS
-72 YIDPIDENVYA
+72 YIDPLDENIYA
-83 LPEYHGNYHLYFDKY
+83 LSDYRGNYHLYFDKY

-118 FVQSIDDVFAEFG
+118 FVPSIEDVFAEFG
-131 VKERVLDLFVDR
+131 VKERVMDLFVDR
-143 RGVVW
+143 TGVVW

-156 SVETKRYIRP
+156 SVATKQYIKP
-166 RTGLNLQD
+166 RAGLNLQD
-174 LEIYKDKYLML
+174 LEVYKDKFLML
-185 FYQNGMM
+185 FYENGLME
-192 DMYDTTTGKRI
+192 MYDITKGKR
-203 VESRPYA
+203 VAENRPYN
-210 DSDARLYT
+210 DEMARHYA
-218 ASSAL
+218 ASSL
-223 LLDSTKVYQL
+223 VMMDSTKVYQI
-233 RNGAKEAIL
+233 RNGAKDAIL
-242 MQYDAPTR
+242 MQYDVPRKEWT
-250 QWSELL
+250 ELL
-256 RTPYHMNNMAKRDSL
+256 RTPYHLNSLVKHDSL
-271 LFVPCEYGYWTLNLN
+271 LYVPCEYGYWTV
-286 SHEATHYEGLMLG
+286 HESSYETTHIEALSIMS
-299 NGQSLETDINV
+299 GQPLETDINV

-315 QGGMWAGTETRG
+315 QGGMWAGTESRG
-327 ILYSKPYKHPFIPYA
+327 ILYSRPYKPPFIPYA
-342 WGTPTADQLGAM
+342 WGTPTANQLGSM
-354 MDHVNQYPKFRNRN
+354 MSNVNQWPKFRDRT

-377 GWTWVGTA
+377 GWTWVGTS

-415 VVEDRDH
+415 IVEDQAH

-436 FNEDDRVHYINSYN
+436 FDEDGKVHFINSYN
-450 QYDNVPNEVFVNGKA
+450 EYDHVPNEVFVNGKA
-465 ILLPDG
+465 MLLPDG
-471 KIAMQS
+471 QIAMQS

-489 ATLDNDYPFKIYPK
+489 STLDNSYPFKIYPK

-517 TEIDGNRILDRALS
+517 TEIDGKRILDRALS
-531 RIWGIALNYN
+531 RVWGLDLNYN
-541 QNSITMVFSALNYF
+541 QNSLTLVFSALNYF

-575 VSPFSSPDMVDKDG
+575 LSPFSSDMVDKDG
-589 LLHLPLIALRPGNY
+589 LLHLPLIALRPGHY

-618 KPYEWTIE
+618 KPYEWTIDV
-626 INEPWWRSVGMFG
+626 NEPWWRSVGLFG

-667 SEEVGLINRIYSFVD
+667 SEEIGLINRIYAFVD
-682 RCNMSTEVL
+682 RCNTSAEVL
-691 EPVVEEYTSTQ
+691 EPVVEEYTSAQ

-717 KKIAPVVE
+717 KKIAHVVE
-725 LERKKKKMTMRRL
+725 FERKKKKMTMRRL

-765 KQARLQKVERM
+765 KQARLQQAERM
-776 LRNTKEPLD
+776 LRNTKEPLE
-785 VIADKCGFISAN
+785 VIADKCGFISVN
-797 FMIASFF
+797 FLISQFF
-804 QVHRIT
+804 QVHHVT
-810 PEQYRKKH
+810 PDQYRRKR

>member
-16 ILTAGAVTVSPRIFR
+16 ILTAGAVNVSPRIFR

-45 TIHCTKTGRLVI
+45 TILCTKTGRLVI
-57 STKGQINFYDGSAFS
+57 TTAGQINFYDGASFS
-72 YIDPIDENVYA
+72 YIDPLDENIYA
-83 LPEYHGNYHLYFDKY
+83 LSDYRGNYHLYFDKY

-118 FVQSIDDVFAEFG
+118 FVPSIEDVFAEFG
-131 VKERVLDLFVDR
+131 VKERVMDLFVDR
-143 RGVVW
+143 TGVVW

-156 SVETKRYIRP
+156 SVATKQYIKP
-166 RTGLNLQD
+166 RAGLNLQD
-174 LEIYKDKYLML
+174 LEVYKDKFLML
-185 FYQNGMM
+185 FYENGLME
-192 DMYDTTTGKRI
+192 MYDIAKGKRLA
-203 VESRPYA
+203 ENRPYN
-210 DSDARLYT
+210 DDMARHYA
-218 ASSAL
+218 ASSL
-223 LLDSTKVYQL
+223 VMMDSTKVYQI
-233 RNGAKEAIL
+233 RNGAKDAIL
-242 MQYDAPTR
+242 MQYDVPRKEWT
-250 QWSELL
+250 ELL
-256 RTPYHMNNMAKRDSL
+256 RTPYHLNSLVKHDSL
-271 LFVPCEYGYWTLNLN
+271 LYVPCEYGYWTV
-286 SHEATHYEGLMLG
+286 HESSYETTHIEALSIMS
-299 NGQSLETDINV
+299 GQPLETDINV

-315 QGGMWAGTETRG
+315 QGGMWAGTESRG
-327 ILYSKPYKHPFIPYA
+327 ILYSRPYKPPFIPYA
-342 WGTPTADQLGAM
+342 WGTPTANQLGSM
-354 MDHVNQYPKFRNRN
+354 MSNVNQWPKFRDRT

-377 GWTWVGTA
+377 GWTWVGTS

-415 VVEDRDH
+415 IVEDQAH

-436 FNEDDRVHYINSYN
+436 FDEDDKVHFINSYN
-450 QYDNVPNEVFVNGKA
+450 EYDHVPNEVFVNGKA
-465 ILLPDG
+465 MLLPDG
-471 KIAMQS
+471 QIAMQS

-489 ATLDNDYPFKIYPK
+489 STLDNSYPFKIYPK
-503 LIKLMVNGIDVNPT
+503 LIKLMVNGIDVTPT
-517 TEIDGNRILDRALS
+517 TEIDGKRILDRALS
-531 RIWGIALNYN
+531 RVWGLDLNYN
-541 QNSITMVFSALNYF
+541 QNSLTLVFSALNYF

-575 VSPFSSPDMVDKDG
+575 LSPFSSDMVDKDG
-589 LLHLPLIALRPGNY
+589 LLHLPLIALRPGHY

-618 KPYEWTIE
+618 RPYEWTIDV
-626 INEPWWRSVGMFG
+626 NEPWWRSVGLFG

-667 SEEVGLINRIYSFVD
+667 SEEIGLINRIYVFVD
-682 RCNMSTEVL
+682 RCNTSTEVL
-691 EPVVEEYTSTQ
+691 EPVVEEYTSAQ

-717 KKIAPVVE
+717 KKIAHVVE
-725 LERKKKKMTMRRL
+725 FERKKKKMTMRRL

-765 KQARLQKVERM
+765 KQARLQQAERM
-776 LRNTKEPLD
+776 LRNTKEPLE
-785 VIADKCGFISAN
+785 VIADKCGFISVN
-797 FMIASFF
+797 FLISQFF
-804 QVHRIT
+804 QVHHVT
-810 PEQYRKKH
+810 PDQYRRKR

>member
-16 ILTAGAVTVSPRIFR
+16 ILTAGAVNVSPRIFR

-57 STKGQINFYDGSAFS
+57 TTAGQINFYDGASFS
-72 YIDPIDENVYA
+72 YIDPLDENIYA
-83 LPEYHGNYHLYFDKY
+83 LSEYRGNYHLYFDKY

-118 FVQSIDDVFAEFG
+118 FVPSIEDVFAEFG
-131 VKERVLDLFVDR
+131 VKERVMDLFVDR
-143 RGVVW
+143 TGVVW

-156 SVETKRYIRP
+156 SVATKQYIKP
-166 RTGLNLQD
+166 RAGLNLQD
-174 LEIYKDKYLML
+174 LEVYKDKFLML
-185 FYQNGMM
+185 FYENGLME
-192 DMYDTTTGKRI
+192 MYDIAKGKRLT
-203 VESRPYA
+203 ENRPYN
-210 DSDARLYT
+210 DEMARHYA
-218 ASSAL
+218 ASSL
-223 LLDSTKVYQL
+223 TLLDSTKVYQI
-233 RNGAKEAIL
+233 RNGAKDAIL
-242 MQYDAPTR
+242 MQYDVPRKEWT
-250 QWSELL
+250 ELL
-256 RTPYHMNNMAKRDSL
+256 RTPYHLNSMVKRDSL
-271 LFVPCEYGYWTLNLN
+271 LYVPCEYGYWTVNEN
-286 SHEATHYEGLMLG
+286 NQETTHIEALSIVS
-299 NGQSLETDINV
+299 GQPLETDINV

-315 QGGMWAGTETRG
+315 QGGMWAGTENRG
-327 ILYSKPYKHPFIPYA
+327 ILYSMPYKQPFHAYA
-342 WGTPTADQLGAM
+342 WGTPIANQLGSM
-354 MDHVNQYPKFRNRN
+354 MSNVNQWPKFRDRT

-377 GWTWVGTA
+377 GWTWVGTS

-436 FNEDDRVHYINSYN
+436 FNEDGRVHYINSYN
-450 QYDNVPNEVFVNGKA
+450 EYDHVPNEAFVNGKA
-465 ILLPDG
+465 MLLPDG
-471 KIAMQS
+471 QIAMQS
-477 LDHVVLFDPTKM
+477 LDHVVLFDPTEM
-489 ATLDNDYPFKIYPK
+489 ATLDSNYPFKIYPK
-503 LIKLMVNGIDVNPT
+503 LIKLYVNGVDVNPT
-517 TEIDGNRILDRALS
+517 TEIDGKRILDRALS
-531 RIWGIALNYN
+531 RVWGLDLNYN
-541 QNSITMVFSALNYF
+541 QNSLTLVFSALNYF

-575 VSPFSSPDMVDKDG
+575 LSSFSSDMVDKDG
-589 LLHLPLIALRPGNY
+589 LLHLPLIALRPGHY

-618 KPYEWTIE
+618 RPYEWTIDV
-626 INEPWWRSVGMFG
+626 NEPWWRSVGMFG
-639 LLAFVL
+639 LLGFVL

-667 SEEVGLINRIYSFVD
+667 SEEIGLINRIYAFVD
-682 RCNMSTEVL
+682 RCNTSAEVL
-691 EPVVEEYTSTQ
+691 EPVVEEYTSAQ

-717 KKIAPVVE
+717 KKIAHVVE
-725 LERKKKKMTMRRL
+725 FERKKKKMTMRRL

-765 KQARLQKVERM
+765 KQARLQQAERM
-776 LRNTKEPLD
+776 LRNTKEPLE
-785 VIADKCGFISAN
+785 VIADKCGFISVN
-797 FMIASFF
+797 FLISQFF
-804 QVHRIT
+804 QVHHVT
-810 PEQYRKKH
+810 PDQYRRKR

>member
-16 ILTAGAVTVSPRIFR
+16 ILTAGAVNVSPRIFR

-57 STKGQINFYDGSAFS
+57 TTAGQINFYDGASFS
-72 YIDPIDENVYA
+72 YIDPLDENIYA
-83 LPEYHGNYHLYFDKY
+83 LSEYRGNYHLYFDKY

-118 FVQSIDDVFAEFG
+118 FVPSIEDVFAEFG
-131 VKERVLDLFVDR
+131 VKERVMDLFVDR
-143 RGVVW
+143 TGVVW

-156 SVETKRYIRP
+156 SVATKQYIKP
-166 RTGLNLQD
+166 RAGLNLQD
-174 LEIYKDKYLML
+174 LEVYKDKFLML
-185 FYQNGMM
+185 FYENGLME
-192 DMYDTTTGKRI
+192 MYDIAKGKRLT
-203 VESRPYA
+203 ENRPYN
-210 DSDARLYT
+210 DEMARHYA
-218 ASSAL
+218 ASSL
-223 LLDSTKVYQL
+223 VMMDSTKVYQI
-233 RNGAKEAIL
+233 RNGAKDAIL
-242 MQYDAPTR
+242 MQYDVPRKEWT
-250 QWSELL
+250 ELL
-256 RTPYHMNNMAKRDSL
+256 RTPYHLNSLVKHDSL
-271 LFVPCEYGYWTLNLN
+271 LYVPCEYGYWTVNEN
-286 SHEATHYEGLMLG
+286 NQETTHIEALSIVFGEP
-299 NGQSLETDINV
+299 LETDINV

-315 QGGMWAGTETRG
+315 QGGMWAGTENRG
-327 ILYSKPYKHPFIPYA
+327 ILYSMPYKQPFHAYA
-342 WGTPTADQLGAM
+342 WGTPIANQLGSM
-354 MDHVNQYPKFRNRN
+354 MSNVNQWPKFRDRT

-377 GWTWVGTA
+377 GWTWVGTS
-385 QGLQVY
+385 QGLLVY

-436 FNEDDRVHYINSYN
+436 FNEDGRVHYINSYN
-450 QYDNVPNEVFVNGKA
+450 EYDHVPNEVFVNGKA
-465 ILLPDG
+465 MLLPDG
-471 KIAMQS
+471 QIAMQS

-489 ATLDNDYPFKIYPK
+489 ATLDSYYPFKIYPK

-517 TEIDGNRILDRALS
+517 TEIDGKRILDRALS
-531 RIWGIALNYN
+531 RIWGLDLNYN
-541 QNSITMVFSALNYF
+541 QNSLTLVFSALNYF

-575 VSPFSSPDMVDKDG
+575 LSSFSSDMVDKDG
-589 LLHLPLIALRPGNY
+589 LLHLPLIALRPGHY

-610 LAPDVWDT
+610 LSPDVWDT
-618 KPYEWTIE
+618 RPYEWSIDV
-626 INEPWWRSVGMFG
+626 NEPWWRSVGMFG
-639 LLAFVL
+639 LLGFVL

-667 SEEVGLINRIYSFVD
+667 SEEIGLINRIYAFVD
-682 RCNMSTEVL
+682 RCNTSAEVL
-691 EPVVEEYTSTQ
+691 EPVVEEYTSAQ

-717 KKIAPVVE
+717 KKIAHVVE
-725 LERKKKKMTMRRL
+725 FERKKKKMTMRRL

-765 KQARLQKVERM
+765 KQARLQQAERM
-776 LRNTKEPLD
+776 LRNTKEPLE
-785 VIADKCGFISAN
+785 VIADKCGFISVN
-797 FMIASFF
+797 FLISQFF
-804 QVHRIT
+804 QVYRVT
-810 PEQYRKKH
+810 PDQYRRKR

>member
-16 ILTAGAVTVSPRIFR
+16 ILTAGAVNVSPRIFR

-57 STKGQINFYDGSAFS
+57 TTAGQINFFDGASFS
-72 YIDPIDENVYA
+72 YIDPLDENIYA
-83 LPEYHGNYHLYFDKY
+83 LSEYRGNYHLYFDKY

-118 FVQSIDDVFAEFG
+118 FVPSIEDVFAEFG
-131 VKERVLDLFVDR
+131 VKERVMDLFVDR
-143 RGVVW
+143 KGVVW

-156 SVETKRYIRP
+156 SVETKQYIKTRA
-166 RTGLNLQD
+166 GLNLQD
-174 LEIYKDKYLML
+174 LEVYKDKFLML
-185 FYQNGMM
+185 FYENGLME
-192 DMYDTTTGKRI
+192 MYDIAKGKRLT
-203 VESRPYA
+203 ENRPYN
-210 DSDARLYT
+210 DEMARHYA
-218 ASSAL
+218 ASSL
-223 LLDSTKVYQL
+223 VMMDSTKVYQI
-233 RNGAKEAIL
+233 RNGAKDAIL
-242 MQYDAPTR
+242 MQYDVPRKEWT
-250 QWSELL
+250 ELL
-256 RTPYHMNNMAKRDSL
+256 RTPYHLNSLVKHDSL
-271 LFVPCEYGYWTLNLN
+271 LYVPCEYGYWTVHEN
-286 SHEATHYEGLMLG
+286 SYETNHVEALSIVFS
-299 NGQSLETDINV
+299 QPLETDINV

-315 QGGMWAGTETRG
+315 QGGMWAGTENRG
-327 ILYSKPYKHPFIPYA
+327 ILYSMPYKQPFHAYA
-342 WGTPTADQLGAM
+342 WGTPIANQLGSM
-354 MDHVNQYPKFRNRN
+354 MSNVNQGPKFRDRT

-377 GWTWVGTA
+377 GWTWVGTS
-385 QGLQVY
+385 QGLLVY

-450 QYDNVPNEVFVNGKA
+450 EYDHVPNEAFVNGKA
-465 ILLPDG
+465 MLLPDG
-471 KIAMQS
+471 QIAMQS

-489 ATLDNDYPFKIYPK
+489 ATLDSNYPFKIYPK
-503 LIKLMVNGIDVNPT
+503 LIKLYVNGVDVNPT
-517 TEIDGNRILDRALS
+517 TEIDGKRILDRALS
-531 RIWGIALNYN
+531 RIWGLDLNYN
-541 QNSITMVFSALNYF
+541 QNSLTLVFSALNYF

-575 VSPFSSPDMVDKDG
+575 LSSFSSDMVDKDG
-589 LLHLPLIALRPGNY
+589 LLHLPLIALRPGHY

-610 LAPDVWDT
+610 LSPDVWDT
-618 KPYEWTIE
+618 RPYEWTIDV
-626 INEPWWRSVGMFG
+626 NEPWWRSVGMFG
-639 LLAFVL
+639 LLGFVL

-667 SEEVGLINRIYSFVD
+667 SEEIGLINRIYAFVD
-682 RCNMSTEVL
+682 RCNTSAEVL
-691 EPVVEEYTSTQ
+691 EPVVEEYTSAQ

-717 KKIAPVVE
+717 KKIAHVVE
-725 LERKKKKMTMRRL
+725 FERKKKKMTMRRL

-765 KQARLQKVERM
+765 KQARLQQAERM
-776 LRNTKEPLD
+776 LRNTKEPLE
-785 VIADKCGFISAN
+785 VIADKCGFISVN
-797 FMIASFF
+797 FLISQFF
-804 QVHRIT
+804 HVYRVT
-810 PEQYRKKH
+810 PDQYRRKR

>member
-16 ILTAGAVTVSPRIFR
+16 ILTAGAVNVSPRIFR

-45 TIHCTKTGRLVI
+45 TILCTKTGRLVI
-57 STKGQINFYDGSAFS
+57 TTAGQINFYDGASFS
-72 YIDPIDENVYA
+72 YIDPLDENIYA
-83 LPEYHGNYHLYFDKY
+83 LSEYRGNYHLYFDKY

-118 FVQSIDDVFAEFG
+118 FVPSIEDVFAEFG
-131 VKERVLDLFVDR
+131 VKERVMDLFVDR
-143 RGVVW
+143 TGVVW

-156 SVETKRYIRP
+156 SVATKQYIKP
-166 RTGLNLQD
+166 RAGLNLQD
-174 LEIYKDKYLML
+174 LEVYKDKFLML
-185 FYQNGMM
+185 FYENGLME
-192 DMYDTTTGKRI
+192 MYDIAKGKRLT
-203 VESRPYA
+203 ENRPYN
-210 DSDARLYT
+210 DEMARHYA
-218 ASSAL
+218 ASSL
-223 LLDSTKVYQL
+223 VMMDSTKVYQI
-233 RNGAKEAIL
+233 RNGAKDAIL
-242 MQYDAPTR
+242 MQYDVPRKEWT
-250 QWSELL
+250 ELL
-256 RTPYHMNNMAKRDSL
+256 RTPYHLNSLVKHDSL
-271 LFVPCEYGYWTLNLN
+271 LYVPCEYGYWTV
-286 SHEATHYEGLMLG
+286 HESSYETTHIEALSIMS
-299 NGQSLETDINV
+299 GQPLETDINV

-315 QGGMWAGTETRG
+315 QGGMWAGTESRG
-327 ILYSKPYKHPFIPYA
+327 ILYSRPYKPPFIPYA
-342 WGTPTADQLGAM
+342 WGTPTANQLGSM
-354 MDHVNQYPKFRNRN
+354 MSNVNQWPKFRDRT

-377 GWTWVGTA
+377 GWTWVGTS

-415 VVEDRDH
+415 IVEDQAH

-436 FNEDDRVHYINSYN
+436 FDEDDKVHFINSYN
-450 QYDNVPNEVFVNGKA
+450 EYDHVPNEVFVNGKA
-465 ILLPDG
+465 MLLPDG
-471 KIAMQS
+471 QIAMQS

-489 ATLDNDYPFKIYPK
+489 STLDNNYPFKIYPK
-503 LIKLMVNGIDVNPT
+503 LIKLMVNGIDVTPT
-517 TEIDGNRILDRALS
+517 TEIDGKRILDRALS
-531 RIWGIALNYN
+531 RVWGLDLNYN
-541 QNSITMVFSALNYF
+541 QNSLTLVFSALNYF

-575 VSPFSSPDMVDKDG
+575 LSPFSSDMVDKDG

-618 KPYEWTIE
+618 RPYEWTIE
-626 INEPWWRSVGMFG
+626 INEPWWRSVGLFG

-667 SEEVGLINRIYSFVD
+667 SEEIGLINRIYAFVD
-682 RCNMSTEVL
+682 RCNTSAEVL
-691 EPVVEEYTSTQ
+691 EPVVEEYTSAQ

-717 KKIAPVVE
+717 KKIAHVVE
-725 LERKKKKMTMRRL
+725 FERKKKKMTMRRL

-765 KQARLQKVERM
+765 KQARLQQAERM
-776 LRNTKEPLD
+776 LRNTKEPLE
-785 VIADKCGFISAN
+785 VIADKCGFISVN
-797 FMIASFF
+797 FLISQFF
-804 QVHRIT
+804 QVHHVT
-810 PEQYRKKH
+810 PDQYRRKR

>member
-16 ILTAGAVTVSPRIFR
+16 ILTAGAVNVSPRIFR

-45 TIHCTKTGRLVI
+45 TILCTKTGRLVI
-57 STKGQINFYDGSAFS
+57 TTAGQINFYDGASFS
-72 YIDPIDENVYA
+72 YIDPLDENIYA
-83 LPEYHGNYHLYFDKY
+83 LSDYRGNYHLYFDKY

-118 FVQSIDDVFAEFG
+118 FVPSIEDVFAEFG
-131 VKERVLDLFVDR
+131 VKERVMDLFVDR
-143 RGVVW
+143 TGVVW

-156 SVETKRYIRP
+156 SVATKQYIKP
-166 RTGLNLQD
+166 RAGLNLQD
-174 LEIYKDKYLML
+174 LEVYKDKFLML
-185 FYQNGMM
+185 FYENGLME
-192 DMYDTTTGKRI
+192 MYDIAKGKRLT
-203 VESRPYA
+203 ENRPYN
-210 DSDARLYT
+210 DEMARHYA
-218 ASSAL
+218 ASSL
-223 LLDSTKVYQL
+223 VMMDSTKVYQI
-233 RNGAKEAIL
+233 RNGAKDAIL
-242 MQYDAPTR
+242 MQYDVPRKEWT
-250 QWSELL
+250 ELL
-256 RTPYHMNNMAKRDSL
+256 RTPYHLNSLVKHDSL
-271 LFVPCEYGYWTLNLN
+271 LYVPCEYGYWTV
-286 SHEATHYEGLMLG
+286 HESSYETTHIEALSIMS
-299 NGQSLETDINV
+299 GQPLETDINV

-315 QGGMWAGTETRG
+315 QGGMWAGTESRG
-327 ILYSKPYKHPFIPYA
+327 ILYSRPYKPPFIPYA
-342 WGTPTADQLGAM
+342 WGTPTANQLGSM
-354 MDHVNQYPKFRNRN
+354 MSNVNQWPKFRDRT

-377 GWTWVGTA
+377 GWTWVGTS

-415 VVEDRDH
+415 IVEDQAH

-436 FNEDDRVHYINSYN
+436 FDEDDKVHFINSYN
-450 QYDNVPNEVFVNGKA
+450 EYDHVPNEVFVNGKA
-465 ILLPDG
+465 MLLPDG
-471 KIAMQS
+471 QIAMQS

-489 ATLDNDYPFKIYPK
+489 STLDNNYPFKIYPK

-517 TEIDGNRILDRALS
+517 TEIDGKRILDRALS
-531 RIWGIALNYN
+531 RVWGLDLNYN
-541 QNSITMVFSALNYF
+541 QNSLTLVFSALNYF

-575 VSPFSSPDMVDKDG
+575 LSPFSSDMVDKDG
-589 LLHLPLIALRPGNY
+589 LLHLPLIALRPGHY

-626 INEPWWRSVGMFG
+626 INEPWWRSVGLFG

-667 SEEVGLINRIYSFVD
+667 SEEIGLINRIYAFVD
-682 RCNMSTEVL
+682 RCNTSAEVL
-691 EPVVEEYTSTQ
+691 EPVVEEYTSAQ

-717 KKIAPVVE
+717 KKIAHVVE
-725 LERKKKKMTMRRL
+725 FERKKKKMTMRRL

-765 KQARLQKVERM
+765 KQARLQQAERM
-776 LRNTKEPLD
+776 LRNTKEPLE
-785 VIADKCGFISAN
+785 VIADKCGFISVN
-797 FMIASFF
+797 FLISQFF
-804 QVHRIT
+804 QVHHVT
-810 PEQYRKKH
+810 PDQYRRKR

>member
-16 ILTAGAVTVSPRIFR
+16 ILTAGAVNVSPRVFR

-45 TIHCTKTGRLVI
+45 TILCTKTGRLVI
-57 STKGQINFYDGSAFS
+57 TTAGQINFYDGASFS
-72 YIDPIDENVYA
+72 YIDPLDENIYA
-83 LPEYHGNYHLYFDKY
+83 LSEYRGNYHLYFDKY

-118 FVQSIDDVFAEFG
+118 FVPSIEDVFAEFG
-131 VKERVLDLFVDR
+131 VKERVMDLFVDR
-143 RGVVW
+143 TGVVW

-156 SVETKRYIRP
+156 SVATKQYIKP
-166 RTGLNLQD
+166 RAGLNLQD
-174 LEIYKDKYLML
+174 LEVYKDKFLML
-185 FYQNGMM
+185 FYENGLME
-192 DMYDTTTGKRI
+192 MYDIAKGKRLT
-203 VESRPYA
+203 ENRPYN
-210 DSDARLYT
+210 DEMARHYA
-218 ASSAL
+218 ASSL
-223 LLDSTKVYQL
+223 VMMDSTKVYQI
-233 RNGAKEAIL
+233 RNGAKDAIL
-242 MQYDAPTR
+242 MQYDVPRKEWT
-250 QWSELL
+250 ELL
-256 RTPYHMNNMAKRDSL
+256 RTPYHLNSLVKHDSL
-271 LFVPCEYGYWTLNLN
+271 LYVPCEYGYWTV
-286 SHEATHYEGLMLG
+286 HESSYETTHIEALSILS
-299 NGQSLETDINV
+299 GQPLETDINV

-315 QGGMWAGTETRG
+315 QGGMWAGTESRG
-327 ILYSKPYKHPFIPYA
+327 ILYSRPYKPPFIPYA
-342 WGTPTADQLGAM
+342 WGTPTANQLGSM
-354 MDHVNQYPKFRNRN
+354 MSNVNQWPKFRDRT

-377 GWTWVGTA
+377 GWTWVGTS

-415 VVEDRDH
+415 IVEDQAH

-436 FNEDDRVHYINSYN
+436 FNEDGKVHFINSYN
-450 QYDNVPNEVFVNGKA
+450 EYDHVPNEVFVNGKA
-465 ILLPDG
+465 MLLPDG
-471 KIAMQS
+471 QIAMQS

-489 ATLDNDYPFKIYPK
+489 STLDNSYPFKIYPK

-517 TEIDGNRILDRALS
+517 TEIDGKRILDRALS
-531 RIWGIALNYN
+531 RVWGLDLNYN
-541 QNSITMVFSALNYF
+541 QNSLTLVFSALNYF

-575 VSPFSSPDMVDKDG
+575 LSPFSSDMVDKDG
-589 LLHLPLIALRPGNY
+589 LLHLPLIALRPGHY

-618 KPYEWTIE
+618 KPYEWTIDV
-626 INEPWWRSVGMFG
+626 NEPWWRSVGMFG

-667 SEEVGLINRIYSFVD
+667 SEEIGLINRIYAFVD
-682 RCNMSTEVL
+682 RCNTSAEVL
-691 EPVVEEYTSTQ
+691 EPVVEEYTLAQ

-717 KKIAPVVE
+717 KKIAHVVE
-725 LERKKKKMTMRRL
+725 FERKKKKMTMRRL

-765 KQARLQKVERM
+765 KQARLQQAERM
-776 LRNTKEPLD
+776 LRNTKEPLE
-785 VIADKCGFISAN
+785 VIADKCGFISVN
-797 FMIASFF
+797 FLISQFF
-804 QVHRIT
+804 QVHHVT
-810 PEQYRKKH
+810 PDQYRRKR

>member
-271 LFVPCEYGYWTLNLN
+271 LYVPCEYGYWTLNLN
-286 SHEATHYEGLMLG
+286 SREATHYEGLMLG

-327 ILYSKPYKHPFIPYA
+327 ILYSMPYKHPFIPYA

-354 MDHVNQYPKFRNRN
+354 MDHVNQYPKFRNRT

-531 RIWGIALNYN
+531 RVWGIALNYN

-610 LAPDVWDT
+610 LSPDVWDT

-639 LLAFVL
+639 LLGFVL

-667 SEEVGLINRIYSFVD
+667 SEEIGLINRIYAFVD
-682 RCNMSTEVL
+682 RCNTSAEVL
-691 EPVVEEYTSTQ
+691 EPVVEEYTSAQ

-717 KKIAPVVE
+717 KKIAHVVE
-725 LERKKKKMTMRRL
+725 FERKKKKMTMRRL

-765 KQARLQKVERM
+765 KQARLQQAERM
-776 LRNTKEPLD
+776 LRNTKEPLE
-785 VIADKCGFISAN
+785 VIADKCGFISVN
-797 FMIASFF
+797 FLISQFF
-804 QVHRIT
+804 QVHHVT
-810 PEQYRKKH
+810 PDQYRRKR

>member
-16 ILTAGAVTVSPRIFR
+16 ILTAGAVNVSPRIFR

-45 TIHCTKTGRLVI
+45 TILCTKTGRLVI
-57 STKGQINFYDGSAFS
+57 TTAGQINFYDGASFS
-72 YIDPIDENVYA
+72 YIDPLDENIYA
-83 LPEYHGNYHLYFDKY
+83 LSDYRGNYHLYFDKY

-118 FVQSIDDVFAEFG
+118 FVPSIEDVFAEFG
-131 VKERVLDLFVDR
+131 VKERVMDLFVDR
-143 RGVVW
+143 TGVVW

-156 SVETKRYIRP
+156 SVATKQYIKP
-166 RTGLNLQD
+166 RAGLNLQD
-174 LEIYKDKYLML
+174 LEVYKDKFLML
-185 FYQNGMM
+185 FYENGLME
-192 DMYDTTTGKRI
+192 MYDIAKGKRLT
-203 VESRPYA
+203 ENRPYN
-210 DSDARLYT
+210 DEMARHYA
-218 ASSAL
+218 ASSL
-223 LLDSTKVYQL
+223 VMMDSTKVYQI
-233 RNGAKEAIL
+233 RNGAKDAIL
-242 MQYDAPTR
+242 MQYDVPRKEWT
-250 QWSELL
+250 ELL
-256 RTPYHMNNMAKRDSL
+256 RTPYHLNSLVKHDSL
-271 LFVPCEYGYWTLNLN
+271 LYVPCEYGYWTV
-286 SHEATHYEGLMLG
+286 HESSYETTHIEALSIMS
-299 NGQSLETDINV
+299 GQPLETDINV

-315 QGGMWAGTETRG
+315 QGGMWAGTESRG
-327 ILYSKPYKHPFIPYA
+327 ILYSRPYKPPFIPYA
-342 WGTPTADQLGAM
+342 WGTPTANQLGSM
-354 MDHVNQYPKFRNRN
+354 MSNVNQWPKFRDRT

-377 GWTWVGTA
+377 GWTWVGTS

-415 VVEDRDH
+415 IVEDQAH

-436 FNEDDRVHYINSYN
+436 FDEDGKVHFINSYN
-450 QYDNVPNEVFVNGKA
+450 EYDHVPNEVFVNGKA
-465 ILLPDG
+465 MLLPDG
-471 KIAMQS
+471 QIAMQS

-489 ATLDNDYPFKIYPK
+489 STLDNNYPFKIYPK
-503 LIKLMVNGIDVNPT
+503 LIKLMVNGIDVTPT
-517 TEIDGNRILDRALS
+517 TEIDGKRILDRALS
-531 RIWGIALNYN
+531 RVWGLDLNYN
-541 QNSITMVFSALNYF
+541 QNSLTLVFSALNYF

-575 VSPFSSPDMVDKDG
+575 LSPFSSDMVDKDG
-589 LLHLPLIALRPGNY
+589 LLHLPLIALRPGHY

-618 KPYEWTIE
+618 RPYEWTIDV
-626 INEPWWRSVGMFG
+626 NEPWWRSVGLFG

-667 SEEVGLINRIYSFVD
+667 SEEIGLINRIYAFVD
-682 RCNMSTEVL
+682 RCNTSTEVL
-691 EPVVEEYTSTQ
+691 EPVVEEYTSAQ

-717 KKIAPVVE
+717 KKIAHVVE
-725 LERKKKKMTMRRL
+725 FERKKKKMTMRRL

-765 KQARLQKVERM
+765 KQARLQQAERM
-776 LRNTKEPLD
+776 LRNTKEPLE
-785 VIADKCGFISAN
+785 VIADKCGFISVN
-797 FMIASFF
+797 FLISQFF
-804 QVHRIT
+804 QVHHVT
-810 PEQYRKKH
+810 PDQYRRKR

>member
-16 ILTAGAVTVSPRIFR
+16 ILTAGAVNVSPRVFR

-45 TIHCTKTGRLVI
+45 TILCTKTGRLVI
-57 STKGQINFYDGSAFS
+57 TTAGQINFYDGASFS
-72 YIDPIDENVYA
+72 YIDPLDENIYA
-83 LPEYHGNYHLYFDKY
+83 LSEYRGNYHLYFDKY

-118 FVQSIDDVFAEFG
+118 FVPSIEDVFAEFG
-131 VKERVLDLFVDR
+131 VKERVMDLFVDR
-143 RGVVW
+143 TGVVW

-156 SVETKRYIRP
+156 SVATKQYIKP
-166 RTGLNLQD
+166 RAGLNLQD
-174 LEIYKDKYLML
+174 LEVYKDKFLML
-185 FYQNGMM
+185 FYENGLME
-192 DMYDTTTGKRI
+192 MYDIAKGKRLT
-203 VESRPYA
+203 ENRPYN
-210 DSDARLYT
+210 DEMARHYA
-218 ASSAL
+218 ASSL
-223 LLDSTKVYQL
+223 TLLDSTKVYQI

-242 MQYDAPTR
+242 MQYDVPRKEWT
-250 QWSELL
+250 ELL
-256 RTPYHMNNMAKRDSL
+256 RTPYHLNSMVKRDSL
-271 LFVPCEYGYWTLNLN
+271 LYVPCEYGYWTVNEN
-286 SHEATHYEGLMLG
+286 NQETTHIEALSIVS
-299 NGQSLETDINV
+299 GQPLETDINV

-315 QGGMWAGTETRG
+315 QGGMWAGTENRG
-327 ILYSKPYKHPFIPYA
+327 ILYSMPYKQPFHAYA
-342 WGTPTADQLGAM
+342 WGTPIANQLGSM
-354 MDHVNQYPKFRNRN
+354 MSNVNQGPKFRDRT

-377 GWTWVGTA
+377 GWTWVGTS
-385 QGLQVY
+385 QGLLVY

-415 VVEDRDH
+415 IVEDQAH

-450 QYDNVPNEVFVNGKA
+450 EYDHVPNEAFVNGKA
-465 ILLPDG
+465 MLLPDG
-471 KIAMQS
+471 QIAMQS

-489 ATLDNDYPFKIYPK
+489 ATLDSNYPFKIYPK
-503 LIKLMVNGIDVNPT
+503 LIKLYVNGVDVNPT
-517 TEIDGNRILDRALS
+517 TEIDGKRILDRALS
-531 RIWGIALNYN
+531 RVWGLNLNYN
-541 QNSITMVFSALNYF
+541 QNSLTLVFSALNYF

-575 VSPFSSPDMVDKDG
+575 LSSFSSDMVDKDG

-618 KPYEWTIE
+618 RPYEWTIDV
-626 INEPWWRSVGMFG
+626 NEPWWRSVGMFG

-667 SEEVGLINRIYSFVD
+667 SEEIGLINRIYAFVD
-682 RCNMSTEVL
+682 RCNTSAEVL
-691 EPVVEEYTSTQ
+691 EPVVEEYTSAQ

-717 KKIAPVVE
+717 KKIAHVVE
-725 LERKKKKMTMRRL
+725 FERKKKKMTMRRL

-765 KQARLQKVERM
+765 KQARLQQAERM
-776 LRNTKEPLD
+776 LRNTKEPLE
-785 VIADKCGFISAN
+785 VIADKCGFISVN
-797 FMIASFF
+797 FLISQFF
-804 QVHRIT
+804 QVHHVT
-810 PEQYRKKH
+810 PDQYRRKR

>member
-16 ILTAGAVTVSPRIFR
+16 ILTAGAVNVSPRVFR

-45 TIHCTKTGRLVI
+45 TILCTKTGRLVI
-57 STKGQINFYDGSAFS
+57 TTAGQINFYDGASFS
-72 YIDPIDENVYA
+72 YIDPLDENIYA
-83 LPEYHGNYHLYFDKY
+83 LSDYRGNYHLYFDKY

-118 FVQSIDDVFAEFG
+118 FVPSIEDVFAEFG
-131 VKERVLDLFVDR
+131 VKERVMDLFVDR
-143 RGVVW
+143 TGVVW

-156 SVETKRYIRP
+156 SVATKQYIKP
-166 RTGLNLQD
+166 RAGLNLQD
-174 LEIYKDKYLML
+174 LEVYKDKFLML
-185 FYQNGMM
+185 FYENGLME
-192 DMYDTTTGKRI
+192 MYDIAKGKRLA
-203 VESRPYA
+203 ENRPYN
-210 DSDARLYT
+210 DDMARHYA
-218 ASSAL
+218 ASSL
-223 LLDSTKVYQL
+223 VMMDSTKVYQI
-233 RNGAKEAIL
+233 RNGAKDAIL
-242 MQYDAPTR
+242 MQYDVPRKEWT
-250 QWSELL
+250 ELL
-256 RTPYHMNNMAKRDSL
+256 RTPYHLNSLVKHDSL
-271 LFVPCEYGYWTLNLN
+271 LYVPCEYGYWTV
-286 SHEATHYEGLMLG
+286 HESSYETTHIEALSIMS
-299 NGQSLETDINV
+299 GQPLETDINV

-315 QGGMWAGTETRG
+315 QGGMWAGTESRG
-327 ILYSKPYKHPFIPYA
+327 ILYSRPYKPPFIPYA
-342 WGTPTADQLGAM
+342 WGTPTANQLGSM
-354 MDHVNQYPKFRNRN
+354 MSNVNQWPKFRDRT

-377 GWTWVGTA
+377 GWTWVGTS

-415 VVEDRDH
+415 IVEDQAH

-436 FNEDDRVHYINSYN
+436 FDEDDKVHFINSYN
-450 QYDNVPNEVFVNGKA
+450 EYDHVPNEVFVNGKA
-465 ILLPDG
+465 MLLPDG
-471 KIAMQS
+471 QIAMQS

-489 ATLDNDYPFKIYPK
+489 STLDNNYPFKIYPK
-503 LIKLMVNGIDVNPT
+503 LIKLMVNGIDVTPT
-517 TEIDGNRILDRALS
+517 TEIDGKRILDRALS
-531 RIWGIALNYN
+531 RVWGLDLNYN
-541 QNSITMVFSALNYF
+541 QNSLTLVFSALNYF

-575 VSPFSSPDMVDKDG
+575 LSPFSSDMVDKDG
-589 LLHLPLIALRPGNY
+589 LLHLPLIALRPGHY

-618 KPYEWTIE
+618 RPYEWTIDV
-626 INEPWWRSVGMFG
+626 NEPWWRSVGLFG

-667 SEEVGLINRIYSFVD
+667 SEEIGLINRIYAFVD
-682 RCNMSTEVL
+682 RCNTSAEVL
-691 EPVVEEYTSTQ
+691 EPVVEEYTSAQ

-717 KKIAPVVE
+717 KKIAHVVE
-725 LERKKKKMTMRRL
+725 FERKKKKMTMRRL

-765 KQARLQKVERM
+765 KQARLQQAERM
-776 LRNTKEPLD
+776 LRNTKEPLE
-785 VIADKCGFISAN
+785 VIADKCGFISVN
-797 FMIASFF
+797 FLISQFF
-804 QVHRIT
+804 QVHHVT
-810 PEQYRKKH
+810 PDQYRRKR

>member
-16 ILTAGAVTVSPRIFR
+16 ILTAGAVNVSPRVFR

-45 TIHCTKTGRLVI
+45 TILCTKTGRLVI
-57 STKGQINFYDGSAFS
+57 TTAGQINFYDGASFS
-72 YIDPIDENVYA
+72 YIDPLDENIYA
-83 LPEYHGNYHLYFDKY
+83 LSEYRGNYHLYFDKY

-118 FVQSIDDVFAEFG
+118 FVPSIEDVFAEFG
-131 VKERVLDLFVDR
+131 VKERVMDLFVDR
-143 RGVVW
+143 TGVVW

-156 SVETKRYIRP
+156 SVATKQYIKP
-166 RTGLNLQD
+166 RAGLNLQD
-174 LEIYKDKYLML
+174 LEVYKDKFLML
-185 FYQNGMM
+185 FYENGLME
-192 DMYDTTTGKRI
+192 MYDIAKGKR
-203 VESRPYA
+203 VAENRPYNEET
-210 DSDARLYT
+210 ARHFA
-218 ASSAL
+218 ASSL
-223 LLDSTKVYQL
+223 VMMDSTKVYQI

-242 MQYDAPTR
+242 MQYDVPRKEWT
-250 QWSELL
+250 ELL
-256 RTPYHMNNMAKRDSL
+256 RTPYHLNSLVKHDSL
-271 LFVPCEYGYWTLNLN
+271 LYVPCEYGYWTV
-286 SHEATHYEGLMLG
+286 HESSYETTHFEALSIVSR
-299 NGQSLETDINV
+299 QPLETDINV

-315 QGGMWAGTETRG
+315 QGGMWAGTESRG
-327 ILYSKPYKHPFIPYA
+327 ILYSRPYKPPFIPYA
-342 WGTPTADQLGAM
+342 WGTPTANQLGSM
-354 MDHVNQYPKFRNRN
+354 MSNVNQWPKFRDRT

-377 GWTWVGTA
+377 GWTWVGTS

-415 VVEDRDH
+415 IVEDQAH

-436 FNEDDRVHYINSYN
+436 FDEDDKVHFINSYN
-450 QYDNVPNEVFVNGKA
+450 EYDHVPNEVFVNGKA
-465 ILLPDG
+465 MLLPDG
-471 KIAMQS
+471 QIAMQS

-489 ATLDNDYPFKIYPK
+489 STLDNNYPFKIYPK
-503 LIKLMVNGIDVNPT
+503 LIKLMVNGIDVTPT
-517 TEIDGNRILDRALS
+517 TEIDGKRILDRALS
-531 RIWGIALNYN
+531 RVWGLDLNYN
-541 QNSITMVFSALNYF
+541 QNSLTLVFSALNYF

-566 LGLDEEWRV
+566 LGLDEEWRIL
-575 VSPFSSPDMVDKDG
+575 SPFSSDMVDKDG
-589 LLHLPLIALRPGNY
+589 LLHLPLIALRPGHY

-618 KPYEWTIE
+618 RPYEWTIDV
-626 INEPWWRSVGMFG
+626 NEPWWRSVGLFG

-667 SEEVGLINRIYSFVD
+667 SEEIGLINRIYAFVD
-682 RCNMSTEVL
+682 RCNTSAEVL
-691 EPVVEEYTSTQ
+691 EPVVEEYTSAQ

-717 KKIAPVVE
+717 KKIAHVVE
-725 LERKKKKMTMRRL
+725 FERKKKKMTMRRL

-765 KQARLQKVERM
+765 KQARLQQAERM
-776 LRNTKEPLD
+776 LRNTKEPLE
-785 VIADKCGFISAN
+785 VIADKCGFISVN
-797 FMIASFF
+797 FLISQFF
-804 QVHRIT
+804 QVHHVT
-810 PEQYRKKH
+810 PDQYRRKR

>member
-16 ILTAGAVTVSPRIFR
+16 ILTAGAVNVSPRIFR

-45 TIHCTKTGRLVI
+45 TILCTKTGRLVI
-57 STKGQINFYDGSAFS
+57 TTAGQINFYDGASFS
-72 YIDPIDENVYA
+72 YIDPLDENIYA
-83 LPEYHGNYHLYFDKY
+83 LSDYRGNYHLYFDKY

-118 FVQSIDDVFAEFG
+118 FVPSIEDVFAEFG
-131 VKERVLDLFVDR
+131 VKERVMDLFVDR
-143 RGVVW
+143 TGVVW

-156 SVETKRYIRP
+156 SVETKQYIKTRA
-166 RTGLNLQD
+166 GLNLQD
-174 LEIYKDKYLML
+174 LEVYKDKFLML
-185 FYQNGMM
+185 FYENGLME
-192 DMYDTTTGKRI
+192 MYDITKGKR
-203 VESRPYA
+203 VAENRPYN
-210 DSDARLYT
+210 DEMARHYT
-218 ASSAL
+218 ASSL
-223 LLDSTKVYQL
+223 VMLDSTKVYQI

-242 MQYDAPTR
+242 MQYDVPRKEWT
-250 QWSELL
+250 ELL
-256 RTPYHMNNMAKRDSL
+256 RTPYHLNSLVKHDSL
-271 LFVPCEYGYWTLNLN
+271 LYVPCEYGYWTV
-286 SHEATHYEGLMLG
+286 HESSYETTHIEALSIVS
-299 NGQSLETDINV
+299 GQPLETDINV

-315 QGGMWAGTETRG
+315 QGGMWAGTENRG
-327 ILYSKPYKHPFIPYA
+327 ILYSMPYKQPFHAYA
-342 WGTPTADQLGAM
+342 WGTPIANQLGSM
-354 MDHVNQYPKFRNRN
+354 MSNVNQGPKFRDRT

-377 GWTWVGTA
+377 GWTWVGTS

-415 VVEDRDH
+415 IVEDQAH

-436 FNEDDRVHYINSYN
+436 FDEDDKVHFINSYN
-450 QYDNVPNEVFVNGKA
+450 EYDHVPNEVFVNGKA
-465 ILLPDG
+465 MLLPDG
-471 KIAMQS
+471 QIAMQS

-489 ATLDNDYPFKIYPK
+489 STLDNNYPFKIYPK

-517 TEIDGNRILDRALS
+517 TEIDGKRILDRALS
-531 RIWGIALNYN
+531 RVWGLDLNYN
-541 QNSITMVFSALNYF
+541 QNSLTLVFSALNYF

-575 VSPFSSPDMVDKDG
+575 LSPFSSDMVDKDG
-589 LLHLPLIALRPGNY
+589 LLHLPLIALRPGHY

-618 KPYEWTIE
+618 RPYEWTIE
-626 INEPWWRSVGMFG
+626 INEPWWRSVGLFG

-667 SEEVGLINRIYSFVD
+667 SEEIGLINRIYAFVD
-682 RCNMSTEVL
+682 RCNTSAEVL
-691 EPVVEEYTSTQ
+691 EPVIEEYTSAQ

-717 KKIAPVVE
+717 KKIAHVVE
-725 LERKKKKMTMRRL
+725 FERKKKKMTMRRL

-765 KQARLQKVERM
+765 KQARLQQAERM
-776 LRNTKEPLD
+776 LRNTKEPLE
-785 VIADKCGFISAN
+785 VIADKCGFISVN
-797 FMIASFF
+797 FLISQFF
-804 QVHRIT
+804 QVHHVT
-810 PEQYRKKH
+810 PDQYRRKR